1 MSTSFSLGVVI
12 GAAVS
17 GSFTSAMGTAQRTL
31 GKLTDTTSRLKTRQD
46 ALSRASE
53 RYGQIGSG
61 IADRLRSSYD
71 SVGDSLKRVEYQHTR
86 LLKWDAK
93 VNTMLLKRQQVMSE
107 LRGLVGG
114 VTAAGALAV
123 KATTTYAGEETLV
136 RSTSQGA
143 RNYDRAE
150 ERQLLAD
157 TRTAS
162 RESSQ
167 SVTELLKA
175 TDDLV
180 DAGWNRKEAAKLND
194 IIGKV
199 ATVYNMGTQDTA
211 KVADVLTHNLG
222 YDNDKGTR
230 HAFNLL
236 ADSGNRVGFEF
247 PDVAPAFGKLAES
260 FEKRG
265 ITGDEAITEIM
276 SSLGA
281 ARLTMRNKEDVVSG
295 LQGWMDTSDGRRMEH
310 RFDVMG
316 VDYVRSRADYM
327 KGGMSDFEASLRV
340 TQRYL
345 EEVGNGKFMSK
356 FTALNGNA
364 EAQGQL
370 IQSFGLGQIV
380 SSPEQIKFINAMS
393 KNWGAYENNK
403 QTIKNQGDPNYL
415 NMAYDQKADTLGVQ
429 GKQLKNE
436 LSILSSTFGEA
447 LAPVVRENIDLLKGW
462 LTTATDWVKNNQA
475 LVQHYARLAVTA
487 GKYFL
492 MVRGGWLISK
502 LVYSSTLG
510 WVFGLVRG
518 WWRGIS
524 TIVRLTHE
532 YRTLGKSSSML
543 FNLTMKA
550 GGGFKKLWGKM
561 RGLGP
566 LTSRLATGAG
576 RLGRALGGKLMLG
589 AVKAGGGLKSLWGK
603 MRGLGPLAS
612 RLATGAGR
620 LGRVLGGGLLRGLMV
635 AGRAILFIGRALMM
649 NPIGLLITGIAVAA
663 FLIYRYW
670 GPIKGF
676 FTRLWT
682 GIENIGTQIWSS
694 ITGFFTDR
702 WQDIQTA
709 FDGGLLGIG
718 ELIINWSPLG
728 LFTKAFSGVMKWFGI
743 DLPGNFT
750 DFGKNIIDGLTKG
763 IEDTWK
769 SAKDKFKK
777 FSNGLKN
784 IFTSENKI
792 QSPSRVFMGYGG
804 YIVEGLQLGLN
815 NTAWKAEQAAKG
827 LAAKIMP
834 DSLRS
839 PRIPAVPFIAD
850 IPRGATAGGGESSP
864 AIHLVYSP
872 SVHIKESMPG
882 TLTTDM
888 IKQALKENLP
898 ELERLLDEIMRR
910 KERRSFDA

>member
-1 MSTSFSLGVVI
+1 MSASFSLGVVI

-17 GSFTSAMGTAQRTL
+17 SSFSSAMGSTQRTL
-31 GKLTDTTSRLKTRQD
+31 NKLTDTTSRLKTRQD

-53 RYGQIGSG
+53 RYGQIGAG
-61 IADRLRSSYD
+61 VADRLRGSYD
-71 SVGDSLKRVEYQHTR
+71 SVGNSLQRLHLQQEK

-93 VNTMLLKRQQVMSE
+93 VNGMLLKRQQIMSE

-114 VTAAGALAV
+114 VTAAGALAL
-123 KATTTYAGEETLV
+123 KTTATYAGEETLV

-143 RNYDRAE
+143 RNYDRTE
-150 ERQLLAD
+150 ERKLLAD

-162 RESSQ
+162 KESSQ
-167 SVTELLKA
+167 SVIELLKA

-180 DAGWNRKEAAKLND
+180 DAGMNRQDAAKLSD

-211 KVADVLTHNLG
+211 KVVDVLTHNLG
-222 YDNDKGTR
+222 YDNDQGVR
-230 HAFNLL
+230 HALNLM
-236 ADSGNRVGFEF
+236 ADAGNHVGFEF
-247 PDVAPAFGKLAES
+247 PDVAGSFSDLAGS
-260 FEKRG
+260 FQQRG
-265 ITGDEAITEIM
+265 ITGDEAVTEIF
-276 SSLGA
+276 SALGT
-281 ARLTMRNKEDVVSG
+281 ARQTMRDKGKTVSA
-295 LQGWMDTSDGRRMEH
+295 LQGWMDTSDGRQMAK
-310 RFDVMG
+310 RFDIMG
-316 VDYVRSRADYM
+316 VDYARSRADYM
-327 KGGMSDFEASLRV
+327 KDGMSDFEAGIRV

-345 EEVGNGKFMSK
+345 KELQGGEFMKKFSALEGNSDAQNQLMQAFGMS
-356 FTALNGNA
+356 
-364 EAQGQL
+364 
-370 IQSFGLGQIV
+370 QIF
-380 SSPEQIKFINAMS
+380 SSPEQIKFINAM
-393 KNWGAYENNK
+393 NWSEYEKKK
-403 QTIKNQGDPNYL
+403 QTVKNQGDPNYL

-429 GKQLKNE
+429 GRQLKND

-447 LAPVVRENIDLLKGW
+447 LAPVVRENISLLKDW
-462 LTTATDWVKNNQA
+462 LSTATEWVKNNQP
-475 LVQHYARLAVTA
+475 LIQHYARLAVTA

-502 LVYSSTLG
+502 LVYNSTLG
-510 WVFGLVRG
+510 WLFGLVRG
-518 WWRGIS
+518 GWRGVA

-532 YRTLGKSSSML
+532 YRTLGKSSSLL

-550 GGGFKKLWGKM
+550 GGGFKK
-561 RGLGP
+561 
-566 LTSRLATGAG
+566 
-576 RLGRALGGKLMLG
+576 
-589 AVKAGGGLKSLWGK
+589 LWGK

-620 LGRVLGGGLLRGLMV
+620 LGRVLGGGLLRGLMA
-635 AGRAILFIGRALMM
+635 AGRAVLFIGRALLM

-663 FLIYRYW
+663 YLIYHYW
-670 GPIKGF
+670 EPIKGF

-718 ELIINWSPLG
+718 ELILNWSPLG
-728 LFTKAFSGVMKWFGI
+728 LFTQVFSEVMSWFGV
-743 DLPGNFT
+743 DLPKNFT
-750 DFGKNIIDGLTKG
+750 DFGKNIIDGLTDGIKNKWNSVKDTFKELTDGIKG
-763 IEDTWK
+763 
-769 SAKDKFKK
+769 F
-777 FSNGLKN
+777 
-784 IFTSENKI
+784 FTGEIRI
-792 QSPSRVFMGYGG
+792 QSPSRIFMGYGG
-804 YIVEGLQLGLN
+804 YIVEGLQLGIN

-872 SVHIKESMPG
+872 AVHIKEATPG
-882 TLTTDM
+882 TSTADM

-898 ELERLLDEIMRR
+898 ELERLLDEIIRR
-910 KERRSFDA
+910 KQRRSFDA

>member
-31 GKLTDTTSRLKTRQD
+31 SKLTDTTSRLKTRQD

-71 SVGDSLKRVEYQHTR
+71 SVGDSLKRVEYQQTR

-107 LRGLVGG
+107 LRGLIGG
-114 VTAAGALAV
+114 VTATGALAL
-123 KATTTYAGEETLV
+123 KATATYAGEETLV

-167 SVTELLKA
+167 SVIELLKA

-180 DAGWNRKEAAKLND
+180 DLSWDRKDAARLSD

-222 YDNDKGTR
+222 YDNDKGVR
-230 HAFNLL
+230 HALNLM
-236 ADSGNRVGFEF
+236 ADAGNRVGFEF
-247 PDVAPAFGKLAES
+247 PDVAGSFNQIAES
-260 FEKRG
+260 FQRRG
-265 ITGDEAITEIM
+265 ITGDEAVTEIF
-276 SSLGA
+276 SALGT
-281 ARLTMRNKEDVVSG
+281 ARQTMRDKGETVSA
-295 LQGWMDTSDGRRMEH
+295 LQGWMNTSDGRQMAK
-310 RFDVMG
+310 RFDLMG
-316 VDYVRSRADYM
+316 VDYARSRADYM
-327 KGGMSDFEASLRV
+327 KSGMSDFESGIRV

-345 EEVGNGKFMSK
+345 KELQGGEFMKKFS
-356 FTALNGNA
+356 ALEGDSD
-364 EAQGQL
+364 AQNQL
-370 IQSFGLGQIV
+370 LQAFGMGQIF
-380 SSPEQIKFINAMS
+380 SSPEQIKFINAI
-393 KNWGAYENNK
+393 NWSEYENKK
-403 QTIKNQGDPNYL
+403 QTIKNQADPNYL

-436 LSILSSTFGEA
+436 LGILSSTFGEA

-462 LTTATDWVKNNQA
+462 LSTATDWVKNNQA
-475 LVQHYARLAVTA
+475 QVQHYARLAVTA

-502 LVYSSTLG
+502 LVYNSTLG
-510 WVFGLVRG
+510 WLFGLVRG
-518 WWRGIS
+518 GLRGVA

-566 LTSRLATGAG
+566 L
-576 RLGRALGGKLMLG
+576 
-589 AVKAGGGLKSLWGK
+589 
-603 MRGLGPLAS
+603 AS

-620 LGRVLGGGLLRGLMV
+620 LGRVLGGGLLRGLMA
-635 AGRAILFIGRALMM
+635 AGRAVLFISRALLM

-663 FLIYRYW
+663 YLIYRYW

-702 WQDIQTA
+702 WQEIQTA

-728 LFTKAFSGVMKWFGI
+728 LFYKAFAGVLSWFDI
-743 DLPGNFT
+743 DLPKNFT

-763 IEDTWK
+763 IKDKWK
-769 SAKDKFKK
+769 SVKDTFKELTDGIK
-777 FSNGLKN
+777 GF
-784 IFTSENKI
+784 FTDETEI
-792 QSPSRVFMGYGG
+792 HSPSRVFMGYGG
-804 YIVEGLQLGLN
+804 YIVEGLQLGIN
-815 NTAWKAEQAAKG
+815 NTAWKAQQAAKG

-834 DSLRS
+834 DGLRS

-872 SVHIKESMPG
+872 AVHIKEATPG
-882 TLTTDM
+882 TLTTDL
-888 IKQALKENLP
+888 IKQALKESLP

-910 KERRSFDA
+910 KARRSFDA

>member
-17 GSFTSAMGTAQRTL
+17 GSFTSAMGTTQRTL
-31 GKLTDTTSRLKTRQD
+31 SKLTDTTSRLTSRQD

-53 RYGQIGSG
+53 RYGQISSG

-71 SVGDSLKRVEYQHTR
+71 SVGDSLKRVEYQQTR

-93 VNTMLLKRQQVMSE
+93 VNTMLLKRQQIMGE

-114 VTAAGALAV
+114 VTAAGALAY
-123 KATTTYAGEETLV
+123 KSTATYAGEEALV

-345 EEVGNGKFMSK
+345 EEVGNGQFMSK
-356 FTALNGNA
+356 FSALNGDA
-364 EAQGQL
+364 AAQQQL

-502 LVYSSTLG
+502 LVYNSTLG
-510 WVFGLVRG
+510 WLFGLVRG
-518 WWRGIS
+518 GWRGVA

-566 LTSRLATGAG
+566 L
-576 RLGRALGGKLMLG
+576 
-589 AVKAGGGLKSLWGK
+589 
-603 MRGLGPLAS
+603 AS

-620 LGRVLGGGLLRGLMV
+620 LGRVLGGGLLRGLMA
-635 AGRAILFIGRALMM
+635 AGRAVLFIGRALLM

-663 FLIYRYW
+663 YLIYRYW

-702 WQDIQTA
+702 WQEIQTA

-718 ELIINWSPLG
+718 ELILNWSPLG
-728 LFTKAFSGVMKWFGI
+728 LFTQVFSEVMSWFGV
-743 DLPGNFT
+743 DLPKNFT

-763 IEDTWK
+763 IKEKWK
-769 SAKDKFKK
+769 SVKDTFKDLTDGIK
-777 FSNGLKN
+777 GF
-784 IFTSENKI
+784 FTGEVRI

-804 YIVEGLQLGLN
+804 YIVEGLQLGIN

-834 DSLRS
+834 DGLRS

-872 SVHIKESMPG
+872 SVHIKEATPG
-882 TLTTDM
+882 TLTTDL

>member
-31 GKLTDTTSRLKTRQD
+31 SKLTDTTSRLKTRQD

-71 SVGDSLKRVEYQHTR
+71 SVGDSLKRVEYQQTR

-114 VTAAGALAV
+114 VTAAGALAL
-123 KATTTYAGEETLV
+123 KATATYAGEEAVL
-136 RSTSQGA
+136 RSTSQGS
-143 RNYDRAE
+143 RNYSRSDE
-150 ERQLLAD
+150 KQLLD
-157 TRTAS
+157 QMRVTS
-162 RESSQ
+162 RQ
-167 SVTELLKA
+167 TTQTVTDLLHGV
-175 TDDLV
+175 DDMV
-180 DAGWNRKEAAKLND
+180 DAGWNRKAAADLTD

-199 ATVYNMGTQDTA
+199 STVYNMGVQDTA
-211 KVADVLTHNLG
+211 KVADVLVHNLG
-222 YDNDKGTR
+222 YDTGDGTR
-230 HAFNLL
+230 QAFNLL

-260 FEKRG
+260 FQKRG

-295 LQGWMDTSDGRRMEH
+295 LQGWMDTSDGRKMEN
-310 RFDVMG
+310 RFDAMG

-345 EEVGNGKFMSK
+345 EEVGGGKFMNK

-380 SSPEQIKFINAMS
+380 TSPEQIKFINAMS

-403 QTIKNQGDPNYL
+403 RTIKNQGDPNYI
-415 NMAYDQKADTLGVQ
+415 NMAYDQKTDALGEQ

-475 LVQHYARLAVTA
+475 LVQHYAKLAVTA

-502 LVYSSTLG
+502 LVYNSTLG
-510 WVFGLVRG
+510 WLFGLVRG
-518 WWRGIS
+518 GWRGVA

-532 YRTLGKSSSML
+532 YRTLGKSTSTL

-550 GGGFKKLWGKM
+550 GGGFKM
-561 RGLGP
+561 
-566 LTSRLATGAG
+566 
-576 RLGRALGGKLMLG
+576 
-589 AVKAGGGLKSLWGK
+589 LWGK

-612 RLATGAGR
+612 RLATSAGR

-635 AGRAILFIGRALMM
+635 AGRAILFIGRALLM

-663 FLIYRYW
+663 YLIYRYW
-670 GPIKGF
+670 EPISGWFKA
-676 FTRLWT
+676 
-682 GIENIGTQIWSS
+682 
-694 ITGFFTDR
+694 R
-702 WQDIQTA
+702 WEEIKTA
-709 FDGGLLGIG
+709 FSGGIG
-718 ELIINWSPLG
+718 GVCELIINWSPLG
-728 LFTKAFSGVMKWFGI
+728 LFYKAFAGVLSWFDI
-743 DLPGNFT
+743 DLPKNFT

-763 IEDTWK
+763 I
-769 SAKDKFKK
+769 KDKWNSVKDTFKDLTDGIK
-777 FSNGLKN
+777 GF
-784 IFTSENKI
+784 FTDETEI
-792 QSPSRVFMGYGG
+792 HSPSRVFMGYGN
-804 YIVEGLQLGLN
+804 YLVEGLQLGIN
-815 NTAWKAEQAAKG
+815 NTAWKAQQAAKG
-827 LAAKIMP
+827 LADKVMP
-834 DSLRS
+834 GNQGFGI
-839 PRIPAVPFIAD
+839 PRIPSVPFIAD

-872 SVHIKESMPG
+872 AVHIKEATPG
-882 TLTTDM
+882 TLTTDL

>member
-1 MSTSFSLGVVI
+1 MSASFSLGVVI

-17 GSFTSAMGTAQRTL
+17 SSFSSAMGSTQRTL
-31 GKLTDTTSRLKTRQD
+31 NKLTDTTSRLKTRQD

-53 RYGQIGSG
+53 RYGQIGAG
-61 IADRLRSSYD
+61 VADRLRGSYD
-71 SVGDSLKRVEYQHTR
+71 SVGNSLQRLHLQQEK
-86 LLKWDAK
+86 LLKWDTK
-93 VNTMLLKRQQVMSE
+93 VNGMLLKRQQIVSE

-114 VTAAGALAV
+114 VTAAGALAL
-123 KATTTYAGEETLV
+123 KTTATYAGEETLV

-150 ERQLLAD
+150 ERKLLTD
-157 TRTAS
+157 TRAAS
-162 RESSQ
+162 KESSQ
-167 SVTELLKA
+167 SVIELLKA

-180 DAGWNRKEAAKLND
+180 DAGMNRQDAAKLSD

-211 KVADVLTHNLG
+211 KVVDVLTHNLG
-222 YDNDKGTR
+222 YDNDQGVR
-230 HAFNLL
+230 HALNLM
-236 ADSGNRVGFEF
+236 ADAGNHVGFEF
-247 PDVAPAFGKLAES
+247 PDVAGSFSDLAGS
-260 FEKRG
+260 FQQRG
-265 ITGDEAITEIM
+265 ITGDEAVTEIF
-276 SSLGA
+276 SALGT
-281 ARLTMRNKEDVVSG
+281 ARQTMRDKGKTVSA
-295 LQGWMDTSDGRRMEH
+295 LQGWMDTSDGRQMAK
-310 RFDVMG
+310 RFDIMG
-316 VDYVRSRADYM
+316 VDYARSRADYM
-327 KGGMSDFEASLRV
+327 KDGMSDFEAGIRV

-345 EEVGNGKFMSK
+345 KELQGGEFMKKFSALEGNSDAQNQLMQAFGMS
-356 FTALNGNA
+356 
-364 EAQGQL
+364 
-370 IQSFGLGQIV
+370 QIF
-380 SSPEQIKFINAMS
+380 SSPEQIKFINAM
-393 KNWGAYENNK
+393 NWSEYEKKK
-403 QTIKNQGDPNYL
+403 QTVKNQGDPNYL

-429 GKQLKNE
+429 GRQLKND

-447 LAPVVRENIDLLKGW
+447 LAPVVRENISLLKDW
-462 LTTATDWVKNNQA
+462 LSTATDWVKNNQP
-475 LVQHYARLAVTA
+475 LIQHYARLAVTA

-502 LVYSSTLG
+502 LAYNSTLG
-510 WVFGLVRG
+510 WLFGLIRG
-518 WWRGIS
+518 GWRGVA

-532 YRTLGKSSSML
+532 YRTLGKSSSLL

-550 GGGFKKLWGKM
+550 GGGFKK
-561 RGLGP
+561 
-566 LTSRLATGAG
+566 
-576 RLGRALGGKLMLG
+576 
-589 AVKAGGGLKSLWGK
+589 LWGK

-620 LGRVLGGGLLRGLMV
+620 LGRVLGGGLLRGLMA
-635 AGRAILFIGRALMM
+635 AGRAVLFIGRALLM

-663 FLIYRYW
+663 YLIYRYW
-670 GPIKGF
+670 EPIKGF

-718 ELIINWSPLG
+718 ELILNWSPLG
-728 LFTKAFSGVMKWFGI
+728 LFTQVFSEVMSWFGI
-743 DLPGNFT
+743 DLPKNFT
-750 DFGKNIIDGLTKG
+750 DFGKNIIDGLTDGIKNKWNSVKDTFKELTDDIKG
-763 IEDTWK
+763 
-769 SAKDKFKK
+769 F
-777 FSNGLKN
+777 
-784 IFTSENKI
+784 FTSETEI
-792 QSPSRVFMGYGG
+792 HSPSRVFMGYGG
-804 YIVEGLQLGLN
+804 YIVEGLQLGIN

-850 IPRGATAGGGESSP
+850 IPRGATAGAGVSSP

-872 SVHIKESMPG
+872 SVHIKEAMPG
-882 TLTTDM
+882 TSTADA

-898 ELERLLDEIMRR
+898 ELERLLDEIIRR
-910 KERRSFDA
+910 KQRRSFDA

>member
-31 GKLTDTTSRLKTRQD
+31 SKLTDTTSRLKTRQD

-71 SVGDSLKRVEYQHTR
+71 SVGDSLKRVEYQQIR

-107 LRGLVGG
+107 LRGIVGG

-123 KATTTYAGEETLV
+123 KATATYAGEESLV

-167 SVTELLKA
+167 SVIELLKA

-180 DAGWNRKEAAKLND
+180 DLSWDRKDAARLSD

-222 YDNDKGTR
+222 YDNDKGVR
-230 HAFNLL
+230 HALNLM
-236 ADSGNRVGFEF
+236 ADAGNRVGFEF
-247 PDVAPAFGKLAES
+247 PDVAGSFNQIAES
-260 FEKRG
+260 FQRRG
-265 ITGDEAITEIM
+265 ITGDEAVTEIF
-276 SSLGA
+276 SALGT
-281 ARLTMRNKEDVVSG
+281 ARQTMRDKGETVSA
-295 LQGWMDTSDGRRMEH
+295 LQGWMDTSDGRQMAK
-310 RFDVMG
+310 RFDLMG
-316 VDYVRSRADYM
+316 VDYARSRADYM
-327 KGGMSDFEASLRV
+327 KSGMSDFESGIRV

-345 EEVGNGKFMSK
+345 KELQGGEFMKKFS
-356 FTALNGNA
+356 ALEGDSD
-364 EAQGQL
+364 AQNQL
-370 IQSFGLGQIV
+370 LQAFGMGQIF
-380 SSPEQIKFINAMS
+380 SSPEQIKFINAM
-393 KNWGAYENNK
+393 NWSEYEKKK
-403 QTIKNQGDPNYL
+403 QTVKNQADPNYL

-475 LVQHYARLAVTA
+475 LVQHYARLSVTA

-492 MVRGGWLISK
+492 LVRGGWLISK
-502 LVYSSTLG
+502 LAYNSTLG
-510 WVFGLVRG
+510 WLFGLVRG
-518 WWRGIS
+518 GWRGVA

-566 LTSRLATGAG
+566 L
-576 RLGRALGGKLMLG
+576 
-589 AVKAGGGLKSLWGK
+589 
-603 MRGLGPLAS
+603 AS

-620 LGRVLGGGLLRGLMV
+620 LGRVLGGGLLRGLMA
-635 AGRAILFIGRALMM
+635 AGRAVLFIGRALMM

-663 FLIYRYW
+663 YLIYRYW

-702 WQDIQTA
+702 WQEIQTA

-718 ELIINWSPLG
+718 ELILNWSPLG
-728 LFTKAFSGVMKWFGI
+728 LFTQVFSEVMSWFGV
-743 DLPGNFT
+743 DLPKNFT

-763 IEDTWK
+763 I
-769 SAKDKFKK
+769 KDKWNSVKDTFKDLTDGIK
-777 FSNGLKN
+777 GF
-784 IFTSENKI
+784 FTGEVRI

-804 YIVEGLQLGLN
+804 YIVEGLQLGIN

-834 DSLRS
+834 DGLRS

-872 SVHIKESMPG
+872 AVHIKEATPG
-882 TLTTDM
+882 TLTTDL

>member
-1 MSTSFSLGVVI
+1 MSASFSLGVVI

-17 GSFTSAMGTAQRTL
+17 SSFSSVMGSTQRTL
-31 GKLTDTTSRLKTRQD
+31 NKLTDTTSRLKTRQD

-53 RYGQIGSG
+53 RYGQIGAG
-61 IADRLRSSYD
+61 VADRLRGSYD
-71 SVGDSLKRVEYQHTR
+71 SVGNSLQRLHLQQEK
-86 LLKWDAK
+86 LLKWDTK
-93 VNTMLLKRQQVMSE
+93 VNGMLLKRQQIMSE

-123 KATTTYAGEETLV
+123 KATATYAGEETLV

-150 ERQLLAD
+150 ERKLLAD
-157 TRTAS
+157 TRRAS
-162 RESSQ
+162 KESSQ
-167 SVTELLKA
+167 SVVDLLKA

-180 DAGWNRKEAAKLND
+180 DLSWNRQDAARLSD

-222 YDNDKGTR
+222 YDNDKGVR
-230 HAFNLL
+230 HALNLM
-236 ADSGNRVGFEF
+236 ADAGNRVGFEF
-247 PDVAPAFGKLAES
+247 PDVAGSFGDIAGS
-260 FEKRG
+260 FQQRG
-265 ITGDEAITEIM
+265 ITGDEAVSEIF
-276 SSLGA
+276 SALGT
-281 ARLTMRNKEDVVSG
+281 ARQTMRDKGKTVSA
-295 LQGWMDTSDGRRMEH
+295 LQGWMNTSDGRQMTK
-310 RFDVMG
+310 RFDIMG
-316 VDYVRSRADYM
+316 VDYARSRADYM
-327 KGGMSDFEASLRV
+327 KSGMSDFEAGIRV

-345 EEVGNGKFMSK
+345 KELQGGEFMKKFSALEGNSD
-356 FTALNGNA
+356 
-364 EAQGQL
+364 AQNQL
-370 IQSFGLGQIV
+370 IQAYGMSQIF
-380 SSPEQIKFINAMS
+380 SSPEQIKFINAM
-393 KNWGAYENNK
+393 NWSEYEKNK

-429 GKQLKNE
+429 GKQLKND

-462 LTTATDWVKNNQA
+462 LSTATDWVENNQA

-502 LVYSSTLG
+502 LVYNSTLG
-510 WVFGLVRG
+510 WLFGLVRG
-518 WWRGIS
+518 GWRGVA

-532 YRTLGKSSSML
+532 YRTLGKSSSVL

-561 RGLGP
+561 RGMGP
-566 LTSRLATGAG
+566 
-576 RLGRALGGKLMLG
+576 
-589 AVKAGGGLKSLWGK
+589 WF
-603 MRGLGPLAS
+603 S

-620 LGRVLGGGLLRGLMV
+620 LGRVLGGGLLRGLMA
-635 AGRAILFIGRALMM
+635 AGRAVLFIGRALML
-649 NPIGLLITGIAVAA
+649 NPIGLLITGVAIAAY
-663 FLIYRYW
+663 LIYRYW
-670 GPIKGF
+670 DPISNWFKS
-676 FTRLWT
+676 LWS
-682 GIENIGTQIWSS
+682 E
-694 ITGFFTDR
+694 
-702 WQDIQTA
+702 IQTA
-709 FDGGLLGIG
+709 FDGGIVGIS

-728 LFTKAFSGVMKWFGI
+728 LFYKAFAGVLSWFDI
-743 DLPGNFT
+743 ELPKNFT

-763 IEDTWK
+763 I
-769 SAKDKFKK
+769 KDKWNAVKDTFKNLTDGIK
-777 FSNGLKN
+777 GF
-784 IFTSENKI
+784 FTDETEI
-792 QSPSRVFMGYGG
+792 HSPSRVFMGYGG
-804 YIVEGLQLGLN
+804 YIVEGLQLGIR
-815 NTAWKAEQAAKG
+815 NTAWKAEQAAKH
-827 LAAKIMP
+827 LAARVMP
-834 DSLRS
+834 GNQGFGI

-872 SVHIKESMPG
+872 AVHIKDATPG

-898 ELERLLDEIMRR
+898 ELERLLDEIIRR
-910 KERRSFDA
+910 KQRRSFDA

>member
-31 GKLTDTTSRLKTRQD
+31 SKLTDTTSRLKTRQD

-71 SVGDSLKRVEYQHTR
+71 SVGDSLKRVEYQQTR

-107 LRGLVGG
+107 LRGIVGG

-123 KATTTYAGEETLV
+123 KATATYAGEETLV

-167 SVTELLKA
+167 SVIELLKA

-180 DAGWNRKEAAKLND
+180 DLSWDRKDAARLSD

-222 YDNDKGTR
+222 YDNDKGVR
-230 HAFNLL
+230 HALNLM
-236 ADSGNRVGFEF
+236 ADAGNRVGFEF
-247 PDVAPAFGKLAES
+247 PDVAGSFNQIAES
-260 FEKRG
+260 FQRRG
-265 ITGDEAITEIM
+265 ITGDEAVTEIF
-276 SSLGA
+276 SALGT
-281 ARLTMRNKEDVVSG
+281 ARQTMRDKGETVSA
-295 LQGWMDTSDGRRMEH
+295 LQGWMNTSDGRQMAK
-310 RFDVMG
+310 RFDIMG
-316 VDYVRSRADYM
+316 VDYARSRADYM
-327 KGGMSDFEASLRV
+327 KGGMSDFEAGIRV

-345 EEVGNGKFMSK
+345 KELQGGEFMKKFS
-356 FTALNGNA
+356 ALEGDSD
-364 EAQGQL
+364 AQNQL
-370 IQSFGLGQIV
+370 LQAFGMGQIF
-380 SSPEQIKFINAMS
+380 SSPEQIKFINAM
-393 KNWGAYENNK
+393 NWSEYENKK
-403 QTIKNQGDPNYL
+403 QTIKNQADPNYL

-502 LVYSSTLG
+502 LVYNSTLG
-510 WVFGLVRG
+510 WLFSLVRG
-518 WWRGIS
+518 GWRGVA

-566 LTSRLATGAG
+566 L
-576 RLGRALGGKLMLG
+576 
-589 AVKAGGGLKSLWGK
+589 
-603 MRGLGPLAS
+603 AS

-620 LGRVLGGGLLRGLMV
+620 LGRVLGGGLLRGLMA
-635 AGRAILFIGRALMM
+635 AGRAVLFIGRALLM

-663 FLIYRYW
+663 YLIYRYW
-670 GPIKGF
+670 EPIKGF

-702 WQDIQTA
+702 WQEIQTA

-718 ELIINWSPLG
+718 ELILNWSPLG
-728 LFTKAFSGVMKWFGI
+728 LFTQVFSEVMSWFGV
-743 DLPGNFT
+743 DLPKNFT

-763 IEDTWK
+763 IKDKWK
-769 SAKDKFKK
+769 SVKDTFKDLTD
-777 FSNGLKN
+777 GIKN
-784 IFTSENKI
+784 FFTGETEI
-792 QSPSRVFMGYGG
+792 HSPSRVFMGYGG
-804 YIVEGLQLGLN
+804 YIVEGLQLGIN
-815 NTAWKAEQAAKG
+815 NTAWKAQQAAKG

-834 DSLRS
+834 DELRS

-872 SVHIKESMPG
+872 AVHIKEATPG
-882 TLTTDM
+882 TLTTDL

>member
-31 GKLTDTTSRLKTRQD
+31 SKLTDTTSRLKTRQD

-61 IADRLRSSYD
+61 IADRLRGSYEA
-71 SVGDSLKRVEYQHTR
+71 VGDSLKRVEYQQTR

-114 VTAAGALAV
+114 VTAAGALAL
-123 KATTTYAGEETLV
+123 KATATYAGEETLV

-167 SVTELLKA
+167 SVIELLKA

-180 DAGWNRKEAAKLND
+180 DLSWDRKDAARLSD

-222 YDNDKGTR
+222 YDNDKGVR
-230 HAFNLL
+230 HALNLM
-236 ADSGNRVGFEF
+236 ADAGNRVGFEF
-247 PDVAPAFGKLAES
+247 PDVAGSFNQIAES
-260 FEKRG
+260 FQRRG
-265 ITGDEAITEIM
+265 ITGDEAVTEIF
-276 SSLGA
+276 SALGT
-281 ARLTMRNKEDVVSG
+281 ARQTMRDKGETVSA
-295 LQGWMDTSDGRRMEH
+295 LQGWMNTSDGRQMAK
-310 RFDVMG
+310 RFDIMG
-316 VDYVRSRADYM
+316 VDYARSRADYM
-327 KGGMSDFEASLRV
+327 KGGMSDFEAGIRV

-345 EEVGNGKFMSK
+345 KELQGGEFMKKFS
-356 FTALNGNA
+356 ALEGDSD
-364 EAQGQL
+364 AQNQL
-370 IQSFGLGQIV
+370 MQAFGMGQIF
-380 SSPEQIKFINAMS
+380 SSPEQIKFINAM
-393 KNWGAYENNK
+393 NWSEYEKKK
-403 QTIKNQGDPNYL
+403 QTVKNQADPNYL

-475 LVQHYARLAVTA
+475 LVQHYARLSVTA

-492 MVRGGWLISK
+492 LVRGGWLISK
-502 LVYSSTLG
+502 LAYNSTLG
-510 WVFGLVRG
+510 WLFGLVRG
-518 WWRGIS
+518 GWRGVA

-566 LTSRLATGAG
+566 L
-576 RLGRALGGKLMLG
+576 
-589 AVKAGGGLKSLWGK
+589 
-603 MRGLGPLAS
+603 AS

-620 LGRVLGGGLLRGLMV
+620 LGRVLGGGLLRGLMA
-635 AGRAILFIGRALMM
+635 AGRAVLFIGRALLM

-663 FLIYRYW
+663 YLIYRYW

-702 WQDIQTA
+702 WQEIQTA

-728 LFTKAFSGVMKWFGI
+728 LFTQVFSEVMSWFGV
-743 DLPGNFT
+743 DLPKNFT

-763 IEDTWK
+763 IKDKWK
-769 SAKDKFKK
+769 SVKDTFKDLTDGIK
-777 FSNGLKN
+777 GF
-784 IFTSENKI
+784 FTGEVRI

-804 YIVEGLQLGLN
+804 YIVEGLQLGIN

-872 SVHIKESMPG
+872 AVHIKEATPG
-882 TLTTDM
+882 TLTTDL

-910 KERRSFDA
+910 KARRSFDA

>member
-31 GKLTDTTSRLKTRQD
+31 SKLTDTTSRLKTRQD

-71 SVGDSLKRVEYQHTR
+71 SVGDSLKRVEYQQTR

-107 LRGLVGG
+107 LRGIVGG

-123 KATTTYAGEETLV
+123 KATATYAGEEALV

-167 SVTELLKA
+167 SVIELLKA

-180 DAGWNRKEAAKLND
+180 DLSWNRKDAAKLND

-211 KVADVLTHNLG
+211 KVADVLVHNLG
-222 YDNDKGTR
+222 YDNDKGVR
-230 HAFNLL
+230 HALNLM
-236 ADSGNRVGFEF
+236 ADAGNRVGFEF
-247 PDVAPAFGKLAES
+247 PDVAGSFNQIAES
-260 FEKRG
+260 FQRRG
-265 ITGDEAITEIM
+265 ITGDEAVTEIF
-276 SSLGA
+276 SALGT
-281 ARLTMRNKEDVVSG
+281 ARQTMRDKGETVSA
-295 LQGWMDTSDGRRMEH
+295 LQGWMNTSDGRQMAK
-310 RFDVMG
+310 RFDIMG
-316 VDYVRSRADYM
+316 VDYARSRADYM
-327 KGGMSDFEASLRV
+327 KGGMSDFEAGIRV

-345 EEVGNGKFMSK
+345 KELQGGEFMKKFS
-356 FTALNGNA
+356 ALEGDSD
-364 EAQGQL
+364 AQNQL
-370 IQSFGLGQIV
+370 MQAFGMGQIF
-380 SSPEQIKFINAMS
+380 SSPEQIKFINAM
-393 KNWGAYENNK
+393 NWSEYEKKK
-403 QTIKNQGDPNYL
+403 QTVKNQADPNYL

-462 LTTATDWVKNNQA
+462 LSTATDWVKNNQA

-502 LVYSSTLG
+502 LAYNSTLG
-510 WVFGLVRG
+510 WLFGLVRG
-518 WWRGIS
+518 GLRGVA

-566 LTSRLATGAG
+566 L
-576 RLGRALGGKLMLG
+576 
-589 AVKAGGGLKSLWGK
+589 
-603 MRGLGPLAS
+603 AS

-620 LGRVLGGGLLRGLMV
+620 LGRVLGGGLLRGLMA
-635 AGRAILFIGRALMM
+635 AGRAVLFIGRALLM

-663 FLIYRYW
+663 YLIYRYW

-702 WQDIQTA
+702 WQEIQTA

-718 ELIINWSPLG
+718 ELILNWSPLG
-728 LFTKAFSGVMKWFGI
+728 LFTQVFSEVMSWFGI

-763 IEDTWK
+763 IKDKWK
-769 SAKDKFKK
+769 SVKDTFKDLTDDIK
-777 FSNGLKN
+777 GF
-784 IFTSENKI
+784 FTGEVRI

-804 YIVEGLQLGLN
+804 YIVEGLQLGIN

-834 DSLRS
+834 DGLRS

-872 SVHIKESMPG
+872 SVHIKEATSG

-910 KERRSFDA
+910 KARRSFEA

>member
-31 GKLTDTTSRLKTRQD
+31 SKLTDTTSRLKTRQD

-61 IADRLRSSYD
+61 IADRLRSSYEA
-71 SVGDSLKRVEYQHTR
+71 VGDSLKRVEYQQTR

-107 LRGLVGG
+107 LRGIVGG

-123 KATTTYAGEETLV
+123 KATATYAGEESLV

-167 SVTELLKA
+167 SVVELLKA

-345 EEVGNGKFMSK
+345 EEVGNGQFMSK
-356 FTALNGNA
+356 FSALNGDA
-364 EAQGQL
+364 AAQQQL

-403 QTIKNQGDPNYL
+403 KTIKNQADPNYL

-502 LVYSSTLG
+502 LVYNSTLG
-510 WVFGLVRG
+510 WLFGLVRG
-518 WWRGIS
+518 GWRGVA

-532 YRTLGKSSSML
+532 YRTLGKSTSTL

-550 GGGFKKLWGKM
+550 GGGFKM
-561 RGLGP
+561 
-566 LTSRLATGAG
+566 
-576 RLGRALGGKLMLG
+576 
-589 AVKAGGGLKSLWGK
+589 LWGK

-620 LGRVLGGGLLRGLMV
+620 LGRVLGGGLLRGLMA
-635 AGRAILFIGRALMM
+635 AGRAVLFIGRALLM

-663 FLIYRYW
+663 YLIYRYW
-670 GPIKGF
+670 EPIKGF

-702 WQDIQTA
+702 WQEIQTA

-804 YIVEGLQLGLN
+804 YIVEGLQLGIN
-815 NTAWKAEQAAKG
+815 NTAWKAQQAAKG

-872 SVHIKESMPG
+872 AVHIKEATPG
-882 TLTTDM
+882 TLTTDL

>member
-31 GKLTDTTSRLKTRQD
+31 SKLTDTTSRLKTRQD

-71 SVGDSLKRVEYQHTR
+71 SVGDSLKRVEYQQTR

-107 LRGLVGG
+107 LRGIVGG

-123 KATTTYAGEETLV
+123 KATATYAGEESLV

-167 SVTELLKA
+167 SVVELLKA

-345 EEVGNGKFMSK
+345 EEVGNGQFMSK
-356 FTALNGNA
+356 FSALNGDA
-364 EAQGQL
+364 AAQQQL

-403 QTIKNQGDPNYL
+403 KTIKNQADPNYL

-502 LVYSSTLG
+502 LAYNSTLG
-510 WVFGLVRG
+510 WLFGLVRG
-518 WWRGIS
+518 GLRGVA

-543 FNLTMKA
+543 FNLTMRT
-550 GGGFKKLWGKM
+550 GRGFKSLWGKM

-576 RLGRALGGKLMLG
+576 RLGR
-589 AVKAGGGLKSLWGK
+589 
-603 MRGLGPLAS
+603 
-612 RLATGAGR
+612 
-620 LGRVLGGGLLRGLMV
+620 VLGGGLLRGLMA
-635 AGRAILFIGRALMM
+635 AGRAVLFIGRALLM

-663 FLIYRYW
+663 YLIYRYW
-670 GPIKGF
+670 EPIKGF

-702 WQDIQTA
+702 WQEIQTA

-804 YIVEGLQLGLN
+804 YIVEGLQLGIN
-815 NTAWKAEQAAKG
+815 NTAWKAQQAAKG

-834 DSLRS
+834 DGLRS

-850 IPRGATAGGGESSP
+850 IPRGAAAGGGESSP

-872 SVHIKESMPG
+872 SVHIKEATPG

-910 KERRSFDA
+910 KARRSFDA

>member
-31 GKLTDTTSRLKTRQD
+31 SKLTDTTSRLKTRQD

-71 SVGDSLKRVEYQHTR
+71 SVGDSLKRVEYQQTR

-107 LRGLVGG
+107 LRGIVGG
-114 VTAAGALAV
+114 VTAASALAL
-123 KATTTYAGEETLV
+123 KATATYAGEEAVL
-136 RSTSQGA
+136 RSTSQGS
-143 RNYDRAE
+143 RNYSRSDE
-150 ERQLLAD
+150 KQLLD
-157 TRTAS
+157 QMRVTS
-162 RESSQ
+162 RQ
-167 SVTELLKA
+167 TTQTVTDLLHGV
-175 TDDLV
+175 DDMV
-180 DAGWNRKEAAKLND
+180 DAGWNRKAAADLTD

-199 ATVYNMGTQDTA
+199 STVYNMGVQDTA
-211 KVADVLTHNLG
+211 KVADVLVHNLG
-222 YDNDKGTR
+222 YDTGDGTR
-230 HAFNLL
+230 QAFNLL

-260 FEKRG
+260 FQKRG

-295 LQGWMDTSDGRRMEH
+295 LQGWMDTSDGRKMEN
-310 RFDVMG
+310 RFDAMG

-345 EEVGNGKFMSK
+345 EEVGGGKFMNK

-380 SSPEQIKFINAMS
+380 TSPEQIKFINAMS

-403 QTIKNQGDPNYL
+403 KTIKNQGDPNYI
-415 NMAYDQKADTLGVQ
+415 NMAYDQKTDALGEQ

-475 LVQHYARLAVTA
+475 LVQHYARLSVTA

-492 MVRGGWLISK
+492 LVRGGWLISK
-502 LVYSSTLG
+502 LAYNSTLG
-510 WVFGLVRG
+510 WLFGLVRG
-518 WWRGIS
+518 GLRGVA
-524 TIVRLTHE
+524 TIARLTHE

-566 LTSRLATGAG
+566 LVSRLATGAG
-576 RLGRALGGKLMLG
+576 RLA
-589 AVKAGGGLKSLWGK
+589 
-603 MRGLGPLAS
+603 
-612 RLATGAGR
+612 
-620 LGRVLGGGLLRGLMV
+620 RVLGGGLLRGLMV

-649 NPIGLLITGIAVAA
+649 NPIGLLITGIAIAA
-663 FLIYRYW
+663 YLIYRYW
-670 GPIKGF
+670 EPISGWFKA
-676 FTRLWT
+676 
-682 GIENIGTQIWSS
+682 
-694 ITGFFTDR
+694 R
-702 WQDIQTA
+702 WEEIKTA
-709 FDGGLLGIG
+709 FSGGIG
-718 ELIINWSPLG
+718 GVCELIINWSPLG
-728 LFTKAFSGVMKWFGI
+728 LFYKAFAGVLSWFDI
-743 DLPGNFT
+743 DLPKNFT

-763 IEDTWK
+763 IKDKWK
-769 SAKDKFKK
+769 SVKDTFKDLTDGIK
-777 FSNGLKN
+777 GF
-784 IFTSENKI
+784 FTDETEI
-792 QSPSRVFMGYGG
+792 HSPSRVFMGYGG
-804 YIVEGLQLGLN
+804 YIVEGLQLGIN

-872 SVHIKESMPG
+872 AVHIKEATPG
-882 TLTTDM
+882 TLTTDL

>member
-1 MSTSFSLGVVI
+1 MSASFSLGVVI

-17 GSFTSAMGTAQRTL
+17 SSFSSAMGSTQRTL
-31 GKLTDTTSRLKTRQD
+31 NKLTDTTSRLKTRQD

-53 RYGQIGSG
+53 RYGQIGAG
-61 IADRLRSSYD
+61 VADRLRGSYD
-71 SVGDSLKRVEYQHTR
+71 SVGNSMQRLHLQQEK

-93 VNTMLLKRQQVMSE
+93 VNGMLLKRQQIVSE

-114 VTAAGALAV
+114 VTAAGALAL
-123 KATTTYAGEETLV
+123 KTTATYAGEETLV

-143 RNYDRAE
+143 RNYDRTE
-150 ERQLLAD
+150 ERKLLAD

-162 RESSQ
+162 KESSQ
-167 SVTELLKA
+167 SVIELLKA

-180 DAGWNRKEAAKLND
+180 DAGMNRQDAAKLSD

-211 KVADVLTHNLG
+211 KVVDVLTHNLG
-222 YDNDKGTR
+222 YDNDQGVR
-230 HAFNLL
+230 HALNLM
-236 ADSGNRVGFEF
+236 ADAGNHVGFEF
-247 PDVAPAFGKLAES
+247 PDVAGSFSDLAGS
-260 FEKRG
+260 FQQRG
-265 ITGDEAITEIM
+265 ITGDEAVTEIF
-276 SSLGA
+276 SALGT
-281 ARLTMRNKEDVVSG
+281 ARQTMRDKGKTVSA
-295 LQGWMDTSDGRRMEH
+295 LQGWMDTSDGRQMAK
-310 RFDVMG
+310 RFDIMG
-316 VDYVRSRADYM
+316 VDYARSRADYM
-327 KGGMSDFEASLRV
+327 KDGMSDFEAGIRV

-345 EEVGNGKFMSK
+345 KELQGGEFMKKFSALEGNSDAQNQLMQAFGMS
-356 FTALNGNA
+356 
-364 EAQGQL
+364 
-370 IQSFGLGQIV
+370 QIF
-380 SSPEQIKFINAMS
+380 SSPEQIKFINAM
-393 KNWGAYENNK
+393 NWSEYEKKK
-403 QTIKNQGDPNYL
+403 QTVKNQGDPNYL

-429 GKQLKNE
+429 GRQLKND

-447 LAPVVRENIDLLKGW
+447 LAPVVRENISLLKDW
-462 LTTATDWVKNNQA
+462 LSTATEWVKNNQP
-475 LVQHYARLAVTA
+475 LIQHYARLAVTA

-502 LVYSSTLG
+502 LAYNSTLG
-510 WVFGLVRG
+510 WLFGLIRG
-518 WWRGIS
+518 GWRGVA

-532 YRTLGKSSSML
+532 YRTLGKSSSLL

-550 GGGFKKLWGKM
+550 GGGFKK
-561 RGLGP
+561 
-566 LTSRLATGAG
+566 
-576 RLGRALGGKLMLG
+576 
-589 AVKAGGGLKSLWGK
+589 LWGK

-620 LGRVLGGGLLRGLMV
+620 LGRVLGGGLLRGLMA
-635 AGRAILFIGRALMM
+635 AGRAVLFIGRALLM

-663 FLIYRYW
+663 YLIYRYW
-670 GPIKGF
+670 EPIKGF

-718 ELIINWSPLG
+718 ELILNWSPLG
-728 LFTKAFSGVMKWFGI
+728 LFTQVFSEVMSWFGI
-743 DLPGNFT
+743 DLPKNFT
-750 DFGKNIIDGLTKG
+750 DFGKNIIDGLTDGIKNKWNAVKDTFKELTDGIKG
-763 IEDTWK
+763 
-769 SAKDKFKK
+769 F
-777 FSNGLKN
+777 
-784 IFTSENKI
+784 FTGEIRI

-804 YIVEGLQLGLN
+804 YIVEGLQLGIN

-850 IPRGATAGGGESSP
+850 IPRGATAGAGEPSP

-872 SVHIKESMPG
+872 SVHIKEATPG
-882 TLTTDM
+882 TLTTDA

-898 ELERLLDEIMRR
+898 ELERLLDEIIRR
-910 KERRSFDA
+910 KQRRSFDA

>member
-31 GKLTDTTSRLKTRQD
+31 SKLTDTTSRLKTRQD

-71 SVGDSLKRVEYQHTR
+71 SVGDSLKRVEYQQTR

-114 VTAAGALAV
+114 VTAAGALAY
-123 KATTTYAGEETLV
+123 KSTATYAGEEAVL
-136 RSTSQGA
+136 RSTSQGS
-143 RNYDRAE
+143 RNYSRSDE
-150 ERQLLAD
+150 KQLLD
-157 TRTAS
+157 QMRVTS
-162 RESSQ
+162 RQ
-167 SVTELLKA
+167 TTQTVTDLLHGV
-175 TDDLV
+175 DDMV
-180 DAGWNRKEAAKLND
+180 DAGWNRKAAADLTD

-199 ATVYNMGTQDTA
+199 STVYNMGVQDTA
-211 KVADVLTHNLG
+211 KVADVLVHNLG
-222 YDNDKGTR
+222 YDTGDGTR
-230 HAFNLL
+230 QAFNLL

-247 PDVAPAFGKLAES
+247 PDMAPAFGKLAES
-260 FEKRG
+260 FQKRG

-295 LQGWMDTSDGRRMEH
+295 LQGWMDTSDGRKMEN
-310 RFDVMG
+310 RFDAMG

-345 EEVGNGKFMSK
+345 EEVGGGKFMNK

-380 SSPEQIKFINAMS
+380 TSPEQIKFINAMS

-403 QTIKNQGDPNYL
+403 KTIKNQGDPNYI
-415 NMAYDQKADTLGVQ
+415 NMAYDQKTDALGEQ

-475 LVQHYARLAVTA
+475 LVQHYARLSVTA

-492 MVRGGWLISK
+492 LVRGGWLISK
-502 LVYSSTLG
+502 LAYNSTLG
-510 WVFGLVRG
+510 WLFGLVRG
-518 WWRGIS
+518 GLRGVA
-524 TIVRLTHE
+524 TIARLTHE

-566 LTSRLATGAG
+566 LVSRLATGAG
-576 RLGRALGGKLMLG
+576 RLA
-589 AVKAGGGLKSLWGK
+589 
-603 MRGLGPLAS
+603 
-612 RLATGAGR
+612 
-620 LGRVLGGGLLRGLMV
+620 RVLGGGLLRGLMV

-649 NPIGLLITGIAVAA
+649 NPIGLLITGIAIAA
-663 FLIYRYW
+663 YLIYRYW
-670 GPIKGF
+670 EPISGWFKA
-676 FTRLWT
+676 
-682 GIENIGTQIWSS
+682 
-694 ITGFFTDR
+694 R
-702 WQDIQTA
+702 WEEIKTA
-709 FDGGLLGIG
+709 FSGGIG
-718 ELIINWSPLG
+718 GVCELIINWSPLG
-728 LFTKAFSGVMKWFGI
+728 LFYKAFAGVLSWFDI
-743 DLPGNFT
+743 DLPKNFT

-763 IEDTWK
+763 IKDKWK
-769 SAKDKFKK
+769 SVKDTFKDLTDGIK
-777 FSNGLKN
+777 GF
-784 IFTSENKI
+784 FTDETEI
-792 QSPSRVFMGYGG
+792 HSPSRVFMGYGG
-804 YIVEGLQLGLN
+804 YIVEGLQLGIN

-872 SVHIKESMPG
+872 AVHIKEATPG
-882 TLTTDM
+882 TLTTDL

-898 ELERLLDEIMRR
+898 ELERLLDEIIRR

>member
-31 GKLTDTTSRLKTRQD
+31 SKLTDTTSRLKTRQD

-93 VNTMLLKRQQVMSE
+93 VNTMLLKRQQMMSE
-107 LRGLVGG
+107 LRGIVGG
-114 VTAAGALAV
+114 VTAAGALTL
-123 KATTTYAGEETLV
+123 KATATYAGEEAVL
-136 RSTSQGA
+136 RSTSQGS
-143 RNYDRAE
+143 RNYSRSDE
-150 ERQLLAD
+150 KQLLD
-157 TRTAS
+157 QMRVTS
-162 RESSQ
+162 RQ
-167 SVTELLKA
+167 TTQTVTDLLHGV
-175 TDDLV
+175 DDMV
-180 DAGWNRKEAAKLND
+180 DAGWNRKAAADLTD

-199 ATVYNMGTQDTA
+199 STVYNMGVQDTA
-211 KVADVLTHNLG
+211 KVADVLVHNLG
-222 YDNDKGTR
+222 YDTGDGTR
-230 HAFNLL
+230 QAFNLL

-260 FEKRG
+260 FQKRG

-295 LQGWMDTSDGRRMEH
+295 LQGWMDTSDGRKMEN
-310 RFDVMG
+310 RFDAMG

-345 EEVGNGKFMSK
+345 EEVGGGKFMNK

-403 QTIKNQGDPNYL
+403 QTIKNQGDPNYI
-415 NMAYDQKADTLGVQ
+415 NMAYDQKTDALGEQ

-502 LVYSSTLG
+502 LAYNSTLG
-510 WVFGLVRG
+510 WLFGLVRG
-518 WWRGIS
+518 GLRGVA

-543 FNLTMKA
+543 FNLTMRT
-550 GGGFKKLWGKM
+550 GRGFKM
-561 RGLGP
+561 
-566 LTSRLATGAG
+566 
-576 RLGRALGGKLMLG
+576 
-589 AVKAGGGLKSLWGK
+589 LWGK

-620 LGRVLGGGLLRGLMV
+620 LGRVLGGGLLRGLMA
-635 AGRAILFIGRALMM
+635 AGRAVLFIGRALLM

-663 FLIYRYW
+663 YLIYRYW

-702 WQDIQTA
+702 WQEIQTA

-777 FSNGLKN
+777 FSNSLKN

-804 YIVEGLQLGLN
+804 YIVEGLQLGIN
-815 NTAWKAEQAAKG
+815 NTAWKAQQAAKG

-834 DSLRS
+834 DGLRS

-872 SVHIKESMPG
+872 SVHIKEATPG
-882 TLTTDM
+882 TLTTDL

-910 KERRSFDA
+910 KARRSFDA

>member
-71 SVGDSLKRVEYQHTR
+71 SVGDSLKRVEYQQTR

-180 DAGWNRKEAAKLND
+180 DLSWDRKDAARLSD

-222 YDNDKGTR
+222 YDNDKGVR
-230 HAFNLL
+230 HALNLM
-236 ADSGNRVGFEF
+236 ADAGNRVGFEF
-247 PDVAPAFGKLAES
+247 PDVAGSFNQIAES
-260 FEKRG
+260 FQRRG
-265 ITGDEAITEIM
+265 ITGDEAVTEIF
-276 SSLGA
+276 SALGT
-281 ARLTMRNKEDVVSG
+281 ARQTMRDKGETVSA
-295 LQGWMDTSDGRRMEH
+295 LQGWMDTSDGRQMTK
-310 RFDVMG
+310 RFDLMG
-316 VDYVRSRADYM
+316 VDYARSRADYM
-327 KGGMSDFEASLRV
+327 KSGMSDFESGIRV

-345 EEVGNGKFMSK
+345 KELQGGEFMKKFS
-356 FTALNGNA
+356 ALEGDSD
-364 EAQGQL
+364 AQNQL
-370 IQSFGLGQIV
+370 LQAFGMGQIF
-380 SSPEQIKFINAMS
+380 SSPEQIKFINAM
-393 KNWGAYENNK
+393 NWSEYENKK
-403 QTIKNQGDPNYL
+403 QTIKNQADPNYL

-502 LVYSSTLG
+502 LVYNSTLG
-510 WVFGLVRG
+510 WLFGLVRG
-518 WWRGIS
+518 GWRGVA

-543 FNLTMKA
+543 FNLTMRT
-550 GGGFKKLWGKM
+550 GRGF
-561 RGLGP
+561 
-566 LTSRLATGAG
+566 
-576 RLGRALGGKLMLG
+576 
-589 AVKAGGGLKSLWGK
+589 KSLWGK

-649 NPIGLLITGIAVAA
+649 NPIGLLITGIAIAA
-663 FLIYRYW
+663 YLIYRYW
-670 GPIKGF
+670 EPISGWFKA
-676 FTRLWT
+676 
-682 GIENIGTQIWSS
+682 
-694 ITGFFTDR
+694 R
-702 WQDIQTA
+702 WEEIKTA
-709 FDGGLLGIG
+709 FSGGIG
-718 ELIINWSPLG
+718 GVCELIINWSPLG
-728 LFTKAFSGVMKWFGI
+728 LFYKAFAGVLSWFDI
-743 DLPGNFT
+743 DLPKNFT

-763 IEDTWK
+763 IKDKWK
-769 SAKDKFKK
+769 SVKDTFKELTDGIK
-777 FSNGLKN
+777 GF
-784 IFTSENKI
+784 FTDETEI
-792 QSPSRVFMGYGG
+792 HSPSRVFMGYGG
-804 YIVEGLQLGLN
+804 YIVEGLQLGIN
-815 NTAWKAEQAAKG
+815 NTAWKAQQAAKG

-834 DSLRS
+834 DGLRS

-872 SVHIKESMPG
+872 AVHIKEATPG

-910 KERRSFDA
+910 KARRSFDA

>member
-1 MSTSFSLGVVI
+1 MSASFSLGVVI

-17 GSFTSAMGTAQRTL
+17 SSFSSAMGSTQRTL
-31 GKLTDTTSRLKTRQD
+31 NKLTDTTSRLKTRQD

-53 RYGQIGSG
+53 RYGQIGAG
-61 IADRLRSSYD
+61 VADRLRGSYD
-71 SVGDSLKRVEYQHTR
+71 SVGNSLQRLHLQQEK
-86 LLKWDAK
+86 LLKWDTK
-93 VNTMLLKRQQVMSE
+93 VNGMLLKRQQIVSE

-114 VTAAGALAV
+114 VTAAGALAL
-123 KATTTYAGEETLV
+123 KTTATYAGEEALV

-162 RESSQ
+162 KESSQ
-167 SVTELLKA
+167 SVVELLKA

-260 FEKRG
+260 FQKRG

-281 ARLTMRNKEDVVSG
+281 ARLTMRDKGDVVSG

-403 QTIKNQGDPNYL
+403 QVIKNQGDPNYL
-415 NMAYDQKADTLGVQ
+415 NMAYNQKADALGVQ
-429 GKQLKNE
+429 GRQLKND

-447 LAPVVRENIDLLKGW
+447 LAPVVRENIVLLKGW
-462 LTTATDWVKNNQA
+462 LSTATEWVKNNQP
-475 LVQHYARLAVTA
+475 LIQHYARLAVTA

-502 LVYSSTLG
+502 LVYNSTLG
-510 WVFGLVRG
+510 WLFGLVRG
-518 WWRGIS
+518 GWRGVA

-532 YRTLGKSSSML
+532 YRTLGKSSSLL

-566 LTSRLATGAG
+566 L
-576 RLGRALGGKLMLG
+576 
-589 AVKAGGGLKSLWGK
+589 
-603 MRGLGPLAS
+603 AS
-612 RLATGAGR
+612 RLATGAGH

-670 GPIKGF
+670 EPIKGF

-682 GIENIGTQIWSS
+682 GIENTGTQIWSS

-718 ELIINWSPLG
+718 ELILNWSPLG

-777 FSNGLKN
+777 FSNGVKN
-784 IFTSENKI
+784 IFAGENKI
-792 QSPSRVFMGYGG
+792 KSPSRVFMGYGG
-804 YIVEGLQLGLN
+804 YIVEGLQLGIN

-850 IPRGATAGGGESSP
+850 IPRGATAGAGESSP

-872 SVHIKESMPG
+872 AVHIKEATPG
-882 TLTTDM
+882 TSTTDM

-898 ELERLLDEIMRR
+898 ELERLLDEIVRR
-910 KERRSFDA
+910 KQRRSFDA

>member
-31 GKLTDTTSRLKTRQD
+31 SKLTDTTSRLKNRQD

-71 SVGDSLKRVEYQHTR
+71 SVGDSLKRVEYQQTR

-114 VTAAGALAV
+114 VTAAGALAL
-123 KATTTYAGEETLV
+123 KATATYAGEETLV

-167 SVTELLKA
+167 SVIELLKA

-180 DAGWNRKEAAKLND
+180 DLSWDRKDAARLSD

-222 YDNDKGTR
+222 YDNDKGVR
-230 HAFNLL
+230 HALNLM
-236 ADSGNRVGFEF
+236 ADAGNRVGFEF
-247 PDVAPAFGKLAES
+247 PDVAGSFNQIAES
-260 FEKRG
+260 FQRRG
-265 ITGDEAITEIM
+265 ITGDEAVTEIF
-276 SSLGA
+276 SALGT
-281 ARLTMRNKEDVVSG
+281 ARQTMRDKGETVSA
-295 LQGWMDTSDGRRMEH
+295 LQGWMNTSDGRQMTK
-310 RFDVMG
+310 RFDIMG
-316 VDYVRSRADYM
+316 VDYARSRADYM
-327 KGGMSDFEASLRV
+327 KGGMSDFEAGIRV

-345 EEVGNGKFMSK
+345 KELQGGEFMKKFS
-356 FTALNGNA
+356 ALEGDSD
-364 EAQGQL
+364 AQNQL
-370 IQSFGLGQIV
+370 MQAFGMGQIF
-380 SSPEQIKFINAMS
+380 SSPEQIKFINAM
-393 KNWGAYENNK
+393 NWSEYEKKK
-403 QTIKNQGDPNYL
+403 QTVKNQADPNYL

-502 LVYSSTLG
+502 LVYNSTLG
-510 WVFGLVRG
+510 WLFGLVRG
-518 WWRGIS
+518 GWRGVA

-532 YRTLGKSSSML
+532 YRTLGKSTSTL

-550 GGGFKKLWGKM
+550 GGGFKMLWGKM

-566 LTSRLATGAG
+566 L
-576 RLGRALGGKLMLG
+576 
-589 AVKAGGGLKSLWGK
+589 V
-603 MRGLGPLAS
+603 S

-620 LGRVLGGGLLRGLMV
+620 LGRVLGGGLLRGLM
-635 AGRAILFIGRALMM
+635 ATGRAVLFIGRALLM

-663 FLIYRYW
+663 YLIYRYW
-670 GPIKGF
+670 EPIKGF

-702 WQDIQTA
+702 WQEIQTA

-728 LFTKAFSGVMKWFGI
+728 LFYKAFAGVLSWFDI
-743 DLPGNFT
+743 DLPKNFT

-763 IEDTWK
+763 I
-769 SAKDKFKK
+769 KDKWNSVKDTFKDLTDGIK
-777 FSNGLKN
+777 GF
-784 IFTSENKI
+784 FTGEVRI

-804 YIVEGLQLGLN
+804 YIVEGLQLGIN

-834 DSLRS
+834 DGLRS

-872 SVHIKESMPG
+872 SVHIKEATPG
-882 TLTTDM
+882 TLTTDL

>member
-31 GKLTDTTSRLKTRQD
+31 SKLTDTTSRLKTRQD

-71 SVGDSLKRVEYQHTR
+71 SVGDSLKRVEYQQTR

-107 LRGLVGG
+107 LRGIVGG

-123 KATTTYAGEETLV
+123 KATATYAGEESLV

-167 SVTELLKA
+167 SVVELLKA

-345 EEVGNGKFMSK
+345 EEVGNGQFMSK
-356 FTALNGNA
+356 FSALNGDA
-364 EAQGQL
+364 AAQQQL

-403 QTIKNQGDPNYL
+403 KTIKNQADPNYL

-475 LVQHYARLAVTA
+475 LVQHYARLSVTA

-492 MVRGGWLISK
+492 LVRGGWLISK
-502 LVYSSTLG
+502 LAYNSTLG
-510 WVFGLVRG
+510 WLFGLVRG
-518 WWRGIS
+518 GWRGVA

-543 FNLTMKA
+543 FNLTMRT
-550 GGGFKKLWGKM
+550 GRGF
-561 RGLGP
+561 
-566 LTSRLATGAG
+566 
-576 RLGRALGGKLMLG
+576 
-589 AVKAGGGLKSLWGK
+589 KSLWGK

-620 LGRVLGGGLLRGLMV
+620 LGRVLGGGLLRGLMA
-635 AGRAILFIGRALMM
+635 AGRAVLFIGRALLM

-663 FLIYRYW
+663 YLIYRYW

-702 WQDIQTA
+702 WQEIQTA

-718 ELIINWSPLG
+718 ELILNWSPLG
-728 LFTKAFSGVMKWFGI
+728 LFTQVFSEVMSWFGV
-743 DLPGNFT
+743 DLPKNFT

-763 IEDTWK
+763 I
-769 SAKDKFKK
+769 KDKWNSVKDTFKDLTDGIK
-777 FSNGLKN
+777 GF
-784 IFTSENKI
+784 FTGEVRI

-804 YIVEGLQLGLN
+804 YIVEGLQLGIN

-872 SVHIKESMPG
+872 SVHIKEATPG
-882 TLTTDM
+882 TLTTDL

>member
-1 MSTSFSLGVVI
+1 MSASFSLGVVI

-17 GSFTSAMGTAQRTL
+17 SSFSSAMGSTQRTL
-31 GKLTDTTSRLKTRQD
+31 NKLTDTTSRLKTRQD

-53 RYGQIGSG
+53 RYGQIGAG
-61 IADRLRSSYD
+61 VADRLRGSYD
-71 SVGDSLKRVEYQHTR
+71 SVGNSLQRLHLQQEK
-86 LLKWDAK
+86 LLKWDTK
-93 VNTMLLKRQQVMSE
+93 VNGMLLKRQQIMSE

-114 VTAAGALAV
+114 VTAAGALAY
-123 KATTTYAGEETLV
+123 KATATYAGEESML
-136 RSTSQGA
+136 RSTSQGS
-143 RNYDRAE
+143 RNYSRSDE
-150 ERQLLAD
+150 KQLLDQMRVTSRD
-157 TRTAS
+157 TT
-162 RESSQ
+162 Q
-167 SVTELLKA
+167 TVTELLRGV
-175 TDDLV
+175 DDMV
-180 DAGWNRKEAAKLND
+180 DAGWDRKAAANLTD
-194 IIGKV
+194 IFGKV
-199 ATVYNMGTQDTA
+199 STVYDMGVQDTA

-260 FEKRG
+260 FQKRG

-370 IQSFGLGQIV
+370 IESFGLGQIV

-403 QTIKNQGDPNYL
+403 QVIKNQGDPNYL
-415 NMAYDQKADTLGVQ
+415 NMAYDQKTDALGEQ

-436 LSILSSTFGEA
+436 LGILSSTFGEV
-447 LAPVVRENIDLLKGW
+447 LAPVIRDNIDQLKTGIHMV
-462 LTTATDWVKNNQA
+462 TDWVTRNQELIRTYGGMA
-475 LVQHYARLAVTA
+475 IAA

-492 MVRGGWLISK
+492 MLRGGWLIGK
-502 LVYSSTLG
+502 LLYSGTLG
-510 WVFGLVRG
+510 WLFGLVRG
-518 WWRGIS
+518 GWRGVA

-532 YRTLGKSSSML
+532 YRTLGKSSSLL

-561 RGLGP
+561 RGMGP
-566 LTSRLATGAG
+566 WFSRLATGSG
-576 RLGRALGGKLMLG
+576 RLGRALGGGLLRG
-589 AVKAGGGLKSLWGK
+589 ARWAAKGALSL
-603 MRGLGPLAS
+603 A
-612 RLATGAGR
+612 
-620 LGRVLGGGLLRGLMV
+620 RVLSGGLLRGLMV

-649 NPIGLLITGIAVAA
+649 NPIGLIITGIAVAA
-663 FLIYRYW
+663 YLIYRYW
-670 GPIKGF
+670 EPISNWF
-676 FTRLWT
+676 QSLWSE
-682 GIENIGTQIWSS
+682 IK
-694 ITGFFTDR
+694 
-702 WQDIQTA
+702 TA
-709 FDGGLLGIG
+709 FDGGIVGIS

-728 LFTKAFSGVMKWFGI
+728 LFYKAFAGVLSWFDI
-743 DLPGNFT
+743 DLPKNFT
-750 DFGKNIIDGLTKG
+750 DFGKNIIDGLMKG
-763 IEDTWK
+763 I
-769 SAKDKFKK
+769 KDKWNAVKDTFKNLTDGIK
-777 FSNGLKN
+777 GF
-784 IFTSENKI
+784 FTDETEI
-792 QSPSRVFMGYGG
+792 HSPSRVFMGYGG
-804 YIVEGLQLGLN
+804 YIVEGLQLGIN

-872 SVHIKESMPG
+872 AVHIKEATPG
-882 TLTTDM
+882 TSTADM

-898 ELERLLDEIMRR
+898 ELERLLDEIIRR
-910 KERRSFDA
+910 KQRRSFDA

>member
-1 MSTSFSLGVVI
+1 MSASFSLGVVI

-17 GSFTSAMGTAQRTL
+17 SSFSSAMGSTQRTL
-31 GKLTDTTSRLKTRQD
+31 NKLTDTTSRLKTRQD

-53 RYGQIGSG
+53 RYGQIGAG
-61 IADRLRSSYD
+61 VADRLRGSYD
-71 SVGDSLKRVEYQHTR
+71 SVGNSLQRLHLQQEK
-86 LLKWDAK
+86 LLKWDTK
-93 VNTMLLKRQQVMSE
+93 VNGMLLKRQQIVSE

-114 VTAAGALAV
+114 VTAAGALAL
-123 KATTTYAGEETLV
+123 KTTATYAGEETLV

-150 ERQLLAD
+150 ERKLLAD

-162 RESSQ
+162 KESSQ
-167 SVTELLKA
+167 SVIELLKA

-180 DAGWNRKEAAKLND
+180 DAGMNRQDAAKLSD

-211 KVADVLTHNLG
+211 KVVDVLTHNLG
-222 YDNDKGTR
+222 YDNDQGVR
-230 HAFNLL
+230 HALNLM
-236 ADSGNRVGFEF
+236 ADAGNHVGFEF
-247 PDVAPAFGKLAES
+247 PDVAGSFSDLAGS
-260 FEKRG
+260 FQQRG
-265 ITGDEAITEIM
+265 ITGDEAVTEIF
-276 SSLGA
+276 SALGT
-281 ARLTMRNKEDVVSG
+281 ARQTMRDKGKTVSA
-295 LQGWMDTSDGRRMEH
+295 LQGWMDTSDGRQMAK
-310 RFDVMG
+310 RFDIMG
-316 VDYVRSRADYM
+316 VDYARSRADYM
-327 KGGMSDFEASLRV
+327 KDGMSDFEAGIRV

-345 EEVGNGKFMSK
+345 KELQGGEFMKKFSALEGNSDAQNQLMQAFGMS
-356 FTALNGNA
+356 
-364 EAQGQL
+364 
-370 IQSFGLGQIV
+370 QIF
-380 SSPEQIKFINAMS
+380 SSPEQIKFINAM
-393 KNWGAYENNK
+393 NWSEYEKKK
-403 QTIKNQGDPNYL
+403 QTVKNQGDPNYL

-429 GKQLKNE
+429 GRQLKND

-447 LAPVVRENIDLLKGW
+447 LAPVVRENIFLLKGW
-462 LTTATDWVKNNQA
+462 LSTATDWVKNNQA

-502 LVYSSTLG
+502 LAYNSTLG
-510 WVFGLVRG
+510 WLFGLIRG
-518 WWRGIS
+518 GWRGVA

-532 YRTLGKSSSML
+532 YRTLGKSSSLL

-550 GGGFKKLWGKM
+550 GGGFKK
-561 RGLGP
+561 
-566 LTSRLATGAG
+566 
-576 RLGRALGGKLMLG
+576 
-589 AVKAGGGLKSLWGK
+589 LWGK

-620 LGRVLGGGLLRGLMV
+620 LGRVLGGGLLRGLMA
-635 AGRAILFIGRALMM
+635 AGRAVLFIGRALLM

-663 FLIYRYW
+663 YLIYRYW
-670 GPIKGF
+670 EPIKGF

-718 ELIINWSPLG
+718 ELILNWSPLG
-728 LFTKAFSGVMKWFGI
+728 LFTQVFSEVMSWFGI
-743 DLPGNFT
+743 DLPKNFT
-750 DFGKNIIDGLTKG
+750 DFGKNIIDGLTDGIKNKWNSVKDTFKELTDGIKG
-763 IEDTWK
+763 
-769 SAKDKFKK
+769 F
-777 FSNGLKN
+777 
-784 IFTSENKI
+784 FTGEIRI

-804 YIVEGLQLGLN
+804 YIVEGLQLGIN
-815 NTAWKAEQAAKG
+815 NTAWKAQQAAKG

-850 IPRGATAGGGESSP
+850 IPRGATAGAGESSP

-872 SVHIKESMPG
+872 SVHIKEATPG
-882 TLTTDM
+882 TSTADA

-898 ELERLLDEIMRR
+898 ELERLLDEIIRR
-910 KERRSFDA
+910 KQRRSFDA

>member
-1 MSTSFSLGVVI
+1 MSASFSLGVVI

-17 GSFTSAMGTAQRTL
+17 SSFSSAMGSTQRTL
-31 GKLTDTTSRLKTRQD
+31 NKLTDTTSRLKTRQD

-53 RYGQIGSG
+53 RYGQIGAG
-61 IADRLRSSYD
+61 VADRLRGSYD
-71 SVGDSLKRVEYQHTR
+71 SVGNSMQRLHLQQEK
-86 LLKWDAK
+86 LLKWDTK
-93 VNTMLLKRQQVMSE
+93 VNGMLLKRQQIVSE

-114 VTAAGALAV
+114 VTAAGALAL
-123 KATTTYAGEETLV
+123 KTTATYAGEETLV

-150 ERQLLAD
+150 ERKLLAD

-162 RESSQ
+162 KESSQ
-167 SVTELLKA
+167 SVIELLKA

-180 DAGWNRKEAAKLND
+180 DAGMNRQDAAKLSD

-211 KVADVLTHNLG
+211 KVVDVLTHNLG
-222 YDNDKGTR
+222 YDNDQGVR
-230 HAFNLL
+230 HALNLM
-236 ADSGNRVGFEF
+236 ADAGNHVGFEF
-247 PDVAPAFGKLAES
+247 PDVAGSFSDLAGS
-260 FEKRG
+260 FQQRG
-265 ITGDEAITEIM
+265 ITGDEAVTEIF
-276 SSLGA
+276 SALGT
-281 ARLTMRNKEDVVSG
+281 ARQTMRDKGKTVSA
-295 LQGWMDTSDGRRMEH
+295 LQGWMDTSDGRQMAK
-310 RFDVMG
+310 RFDIMG
-316 VDYVRSRADYM
+316 VDYARSRADYM
-327 KGGMSDFEASLRV
+327 KDGMSDFEAGIRV

-345 EEVGNGKFMSK
+345 KELQGGEFMKKFSALEGNSDAQNQLMQAFGMS
-356 FTALNGNA
+356 
-364 EAQGQL
+364 
-370 IQSFGLGQIV
+370 QIF
-380 SSPEQIKFINAMS
+380 SSPEQIKFINAM
-393 KNWGAYENNK
+393 NWSEYEKKK
-403 QTIKNQGDPNYL
+403 QTVKNQGDPNYL

-429 GKQLKNE
+429 GRQLKND

-447 LAPVVRENIDLLKGW
+447 LAPVVRENISLLKDW
-462 LTTATDWVKNNQA
+462 LSTATEWVKNNQP
-475 LVQHYARLAVTA
+475 LIQHYARLAVTA

-502 LVYSSTLG
+502 LAYNSTLG
-510 WVFGLVRG
+510 WLFGLIRG
-518 WWRGIS
+518 GWRGVA

-532 YRTLGKSSSML
+532 YRTLGKSSSLL

-550 GGGFKKLWGKM
+550 GGGFKK
-561 RGLGP
+561 
-566 LTSRLATGAG
+566 
-576 RLGRALGGKLMLG
+576 
-589 AVKAGGGLKSLWGK
+589 LWGK

-620 LGRVLGGGLLRGLMV
+620 LGRVLGGGLLRGLMA
-635 AGRAILFIGRALMM
+635 AGRAVLFIGRALLM

-663 FLIYRYW
+663 YLIYRYW
-670 GPIKGF
+670 EPIKGF

-718 ELIINWSPLG
+718 ELILNWSPLG
-728 LFTKAFSGVMKWFGI
+728 LFTQVFSEVMSWFGI
-743 DLPGNFT
+743 DLPKNFT

-763 IEDTWK
+763 I
-769 SAKDKFKK
+769 KDKWNAVKDTFKNLTDGIK
-777 FSNGLKN
+777 GF
-784 IFTSENKI
+784 FTDETEI
-792 QSPSRVFMGYGG
+792 HSPSRVFMGYGG
-804 YIVEGLQLGLN
+804 YIVEGLQLGIN

-850 IPRGATAGGGESSP
+850 IPRGATAGAGESSP
-864 AIHLVYSP
+864 SIHLVYSP
-872 SVHIKESMPG
+872 VVHIKEATPG
-882 TLTTDM
+882 TSTADA

-898 ELERLLDEIMRR
+898 ELERLLDEIIRR
-910 KERRSFDA
+910 KQRRSFDA

>member
-31 GKLTDTTSRLKTRQD
+31 SKLTDTTSRLKTRQD

-71 SVGDSLKRVEYQHTR
+71 SVGDSLKRVEYQQTR

-107 LRGLVGG
+107 IRGLVGG

-167 SVTELLKA
+167 SVIELLKA

-180 DAGWNRKEAAKLND
+180 DLSWDRKDAARLSD

-222 YDNDKGTR
+222 YDNDKGVR
-230 HAFNLL
+230 HALNLM
-236 ADSGNRVGFEF
+236 ADAGNRVGFEF
-247 PDVAPAFGKLAES
+247 PDVAGSFNQIAES
-260 FEKRG
+260 FQRRG
-265 ITGDEAITEIM
+265 ITGDEAVTEIF
-276 SSLGA
+276 SALGT
-281 ARLTMRNKEDVVSG
+281 ARQTMRDKGETVSA
-295 LQGWMDTSDGRRMEH
+295 LQGWMDTSDGRQMAK
-310 RFDVMG
+310 RFDLMG
-316 VDYVRSRADYM
+316 VDYARSRADYM
-327 KGGMSDFEASLRV
+327 KSGMSDFESGIRV

-345 EEVGNGKFMSK
+345 KELQGGEFMKKFS
-356 FTALNGNA
+356 ALEGDSD
-364 EAQGQL
+364 AQNQL
-370 IQSFGLGQIV
+370 LQAFGMGQIF
-380 SSPEQIKFINAMS
+380 SSPEQIKFINAM
-393 KNWGAYENNK
+393 NWSEYENKK
-403 QTIKNQGDPNYL
+403 QTIKNQADPNYL

-436 LSILSSTFGEA
+436 LSILSSSFGEA
-447 LAPVVRENIDLLKGW
+447 LAPVVRENIDLLRGW

-502 LVYSSTLG
+502 LVYNSTLG
-510 WVFGLVRG
+510 WLFGLVRG
-518 WWRGIS
+518 GWRGVA

-566 LTSRLATGAG
+566 LTSRLTTGAG
-576 RLGRALGGKLMLG
+576 RL
-589 AVKAGGGLKSLWGK
+589 
-603 MRGLGPLAS
+603 AS
-612 RLATGAGR
+612 
-620 LGRVLGGGLLRGLMV
+620 VLGGGLLRGLMV

-649 NPIGLLITGIAVAA
+649 NPIGLLITGIAIAA
-663 FLIYRYW
+663 YLIYRYW
-670 GPIKGF
+670 EPISGWFKA
-676 FTRLWT
+676 
-682 GIENIGTQIWSS
+682 
-694 ITGFFTDR
+694 R
-702 WQDIQTA
+702 WEEIKTA
-709 FDGGLLGIG
+709 FSGGIG
-718 ELIINWSPLG
+718 GVCELILNWSPLG
-728 LFTKAFSGVMKWFGI
+728 LFYKAFAGVLSWFDI
-743 DLPGNFT
+743 DLPKNFT

-763 IEDTWK
+763 IKDKWK
-769 SAKDKFKK
+769 SVKDTFKDLTDGIK
-777 FSNGLKN
+777 GF
-784 IFTSENKI
+784 FTGEVRI

-804 YIVEGLQLGLN
+804 YIVEGLQLGIN
-815 NTAWKAEQAAKG
+815 NTAWKAQQAAKG

-834 DSLRS
+834 DGLRS

-850 IPRGATAGGGESSP
+850 IPRGVTAGGGESSP

-872 SVHIKESMPG
+872 SVHIKEATPG

-888 IKQALKENLP
+888 IKQALKDNLP

-910 KERRSFDA
+910 KARRSFDA

>member
-31 GKLTDTTSRLKTRQD
+31 NKLTDTTSRLKTHQD

-53 RYGQIGSG
+53 RYGQIGAG
-61 IADRLRSSYD
+61 VADRLRGSYD
-71 SVGDSLKRVEYQHTR
+71 SVGDSLKRVEYQQTR

-107 LRGLVGG
+107 LRGIVGG

-123 KATTTYAGEETLV
+123 KATATYAGEETLV

-260 FEKRG
+260 FQKRG

-345 EEVGNGKFMSK
+345 EEVGNGQFMSK

-502 LVYSSTLG
+502 LAYSSTLG
-510 WVFGLVRG
+510 WLFGLVRG
-518 WWRGIS
+518 GWRGVA

-543 FNLTMKA
+543 FNLTMRT
-550 GGGFKKLWGKM
+550 GRGFKM
-561 RGLGP
+561 
-566 LTSRLATGAG
+566 
-576 RLGRALGGKLMLG
+576 
-589 AVKAGGGLKSLWGK
+589 LWGK

-620 LGRVLGGGLLRGLMV
+620 LGRVLGGGLLRGLMA
-635 AGRAILFIGRALMM
+635 AGRAVLFI
-649 NPIGLLITGIAVAA
+649 
-663 FLIYRYW
+663 
-670 GPIKGF
+670 
-676 FTRLWT
+676 
-682 GIENIGTQIWSS
+682 
-694 ITGFFTDR
+694 
-702 WQDIQTA
+702 
-709 FDGGLLGIG
+709 
-718 ELIINWSPLG
+718 
-728 LFTKAFSGVMKWFGI
+728 
-743 DLPGNFT
+743 
-750 DFGKNIIDGLTKG
+750 
-763 IEDTWK
+763 
-769 SAKDKFKK
+769 
-777 FSNGLKN
+777 
-784 IFTSENKI
+784 
-792 QSPSRVFMGYGG
+792 PS
-804 YIVEGLQLGLN
+804 
-815 NTAWKAEQAAKG
+815 
-827 LAAKIMP
+827 
-834 DSLRS
+834 
-839 PRIPAVPFIAD
+839 
-850 IPRGATAGGGESSP
+850 
-864 AIHLVYSP
+864 
-872 SVHIKESMPG
+872 
-882 TLTTDM
+882 
-888 IKQALKENLP
+888 
-898 ELERLLDEIMRR
+898 
-910 KERRSFDA
+910 

>member
-31 GKLTDTTSRLKTRQD
+31 SKLTDTTSRLKTRQD

-53 RYGQIGSG
+53 RYGQIGAG
-61 IADRLRSSYD
+61 VADRLRGSYD
-71 SVGDSLKRVEYQHTR
+71 SVGNSLKRVEYQQTR

-107 LRGLVGG
+107 LRGIVGG

-123 KATTTYAGEETLV
+123 KATATYAGEESLV

-167 SVTELLKA
+167 SVIELLKA

-345 EEVGNGKFMSK
+345 EEVGNGQFMSK
-356 FTALNGNA
+356 FSALNGNA

-403 QTIKNQGDPNYL
+403 KTIKNQADPNYL

-462 LTTATDWVKNNQA
+462 LSTATDWVKNNQA
-475 LVQHYARLAVTA
+475 LVQHYARLTVTA

-502 LVYSSTLG
+502 LVYNSTLG
-510 WVFGLVRG
+510 WLFGLVRG
-518 WWRGIS
+518 GWRGVS
-524 TIVRLTHE
+524 TVVRLAHE
-532 YRTLGKSSSML
+532 YRTLGKSTSTL
-543 FNLTMKA
+543 FNLTMRT
-550 GGGFKKLWGKM
+550 GRGF
-561 RGLGP
+561 
-566 LTSRLATGAG
+566 
-576 RLGRALGGKLMLG
+576 
-589 AVKAGGGLKSLWGK
+589 KSLWGK

-620 LGRVLGGGLLRGLMV
+620 LGRVLGGGLLRGLMA
-635 AGRAILFIGRALMM
+635 AGRAVLFIGRALLM

-663 FLIYRYW
+663 YLIYRYW
-670 GPIKGF
+670 EPIKGF

-702 WQDIQTA
+702 WQEIQTA

-718 ELIINWSPLG
+718 ELILNWSPLG
-728 LFTKAFSGVMKWFGI
+728 LFTQVFSEVMSWFGV
-743 DLPGNFT
+743 DLPKNFT

-763 IEDTWK
+763 I
-769 SAKDKFKK
+769 KDKWNSVKDTFKNLTDGIK
-777 FSNGLKN
+777 GF
-784 IFTSENKI
+784 FTDETEI

-804 YIVEGLQLGLN
+804 YIVEGLQLGIN
-815 NTAWKAEQAAKG
+815 NTAWKAQQAAKG

-872 SVHIKESMPG
+872 AVHIKEATPG
-882 TLTTDM
+882 TLTTDL

>member
-31 GKLTDTTSRLKTRQD
+31 SKLTDTTSRLKTRQD

-61 IADRLRSSYD
+61 IADRLRGSYEA
-71 SVGDSLKRVEYQHTR
+71 VGDSLKRVEYQQTR

-107 LRGLVGG
+107 LRGIVGG

-123 KATTTYAGEETLV
+123 KATATYAGEESLV

-150 ERQLLAD
+150 ERQLLTD

-167 SVTELLKA
+167 SVVELLKA

-345 EEVGNGKFMSK
+345 EEVGNGQFMSK
-356 FTALNGNA
+356 FSALNGDA
-364 EAQGQL
+364 AAQQQL

-403 QTIKNQGDPNYL
+403 KTIKNQADPNYL

-475 LVQHYARLAVTA
+475 LVQYYARLAVTA

-502 LVYSSTLG
+502 LAYNSTLG
-510 WVFGLVRG
+510 WLFGLVRG
-518 WWRGIS
+518 GWRGVA

-566 LTSRLATGAG
+566 L
-576 RLGRALGGKLMLG
+576 
-589 AVKAGGGLKSLWGK
+589 
-603 MRGLGPLAS
+603 AS

-620 LGRVLGGGLLRGLMV
+620 LGRVLGGGLLRGLMA
-635 AGRAILFIGRALMM
+635 AGRAVLFIGRALLM

-663 FLIYRYW
+663 YLIYRYW

-702 WQDIQTA
+702 WQEIQTA

-728 LFTKAFSGVMKWFGI
+728 LFYKAFAGVLSWFDI
-743 DLPGNFT
+743 DLPKNFT

-763 IEDTWK
+763 I
-769 SAKDKFKK
+769 KDKWNSVKDTFKDLTDGIK
-777 FSNGLKN
+777 GF
-784 IFTSENKI
+784 FTDETEI
-792 QSPSRVFMGYGG
+792 HSPSRVFMGYGG
-804 YIVEGLQLGLN
+804 YIVEGLQLGIN
-815 NTAWKAEQAAKG
+815 NTAWKAQQAAKG

-872 SVHIKESMPG
+872 AVHIKEATPG
-882 TLTTDM
+882 TLTTDL

>member
-93 VNTMLLKRQQVMSE
+93 VNTMLLKRQQIMGE

-114 VTAAGALAV
+114 VTAAGALAY
-123 KATTTYAGEETLV
+123 KSTATYAGEEALV

-345 EEVGNGKFMSK
+345 EEVGNGQFMSK
-356 FTALNGNA
+356 FSALNGDA
-364 EAQGQL
+364 AAQQQL

-393 KNWGAYENNK
+393 KNWGVYENNK

-415 NMAYDQKADTLGVQ
+415 NMAYDQKSDALGVQ

-436 LSILSSTFGEA
+436 LSILSSTFGEV
-447 LAPVVRENIDLLKGW
+447 LAPVIRDNVDQLKTGIHMV
-462 LTTATDWVKNNQA
+462 TDWVTQNQVLIRTYGGMA
-475 LVQHYARLAVTA
+475 ITA

-492 MVRGGWLISK
+492 MLRGGWLIGK
-502 LVYSSTLG
+502 LFYSGTLG
-510 WVFGLVRG
+510 WIFGLVRG
-518 WWRGIS
+518 GLRGVA

-543 FNLTMKA
+543 FNLTMRT
-550 GGGFKKLWGKM
+550 GRGF
-561 RGLGP
+561 
-566 LTSRLATGAG
+566 
-576 RLGRALGGKLMLG
+576 
-589 AVKAGGGLKSLWGK
+589 KSLWGK

-649 NPIGLLITGIAVAA
+649 NPIGLLITGIAIAA
-663 FLIYRYW
+663 YLIYRYW
-670 GPIKGF
+670 EPISGWFKA
-676 FTRLWT
+676 
-682 GIENIGTQIWSS
+682 
-694 ITGFFTDR
+694 R
-702 WQDIQTA
+702 WEEIKTA
-709 FDGGLLGIG
+709 FSGGIG
-718 ELIINWSPLG
+718 GVCELIINWSPLG
-728 LFTKAFSGVMKWFGI
+728 LFYKAFAGVLSWFDI
-743 DLPGNFT
+743 DLPKNFT

-763 IEDTWK
+763 IKDKWK
-769 SAKDKFKK
+769 SVKDTFKELTDGIK
-777 FSNGLKN
+777 GF
-784 IFTSENKI
+784 FTGEVRI

-804 YIVEGLQLGLN
+804 YIVEGLQLGIN
-815 NTAWKAEQAAKG
+815 NTAWKAQQAAKG

-834 DSLRS
+834 DGLRS
-839 PRIPAVPFIAD
+839 PRIPAVPYIAD

-872 SVHIKESMPG
+872 SVHIKEATSG

>member
-17 GSFTSAMGTAQRTL
+17 GSFTSAMGAAQRTL
-31 GKLTDTTSRLKTRQD
+31 NKLTDTTSRLKTRQD

-53 RYGQIGSG
+53 RYGQIGAG
-61 IADRLRSSYD
+61 VADRLRGSYD
-71 SVGDSLKRVEYQHTR
+71 SVGNSLKRVEYQQTR
-86 LLKWDAK
+86 LLKWDTRINA
-93 VNTMLLKRQQVMSE
+93 MLLKRQRIVSE
-107 LRGLVGG
+107 LRGIVGG

-180 DAGWNRKEAAKLND
+180 DAGWNRKDAAKLND

-260 FEKRG
+260 FQKRG

-345 EEVGNGKFMSK
+345 EEVGNGQFMSK
-356 FTALNGNA
+356 FSALNGDA
-364 EAQGQL
+364 AAQQQL

-403 QTIKNQGDPNYL
+403 QTIKNQADPNYL

-492 MVRGGWLISK
+492 ILRGGWLISK
-502 LVYSSTLG
+502 LVFNSTFG
-510 WVFGLVRG
+510 WIFSLIRF
-518 WWRGIS
+518 WWRGVS
-524 TIVRLTHE
+524 TVVRLVHE
-532 YRTLGKSSSML
+532 YRSLGKSSSML

-550 GGGFKKLWGKM
+550 GGGFKK
-561 RGLGP
+561 
-566 LTSRLATGAG
+566 
-576 RLGRALGGKLMLG
+576 
-589 AVKAGGGLKSLWGK
+589 LWGK

-663 FLIYRYW
+663 YLIYRYW
-670 GPIKGF
+670 GPIKSF

-702 WQDIQTA
+702 WQEIQTA

-728 LFTKAFSGVMKWFGI
+728 LFYKAFAGVLSWFDI
-743 DLPGNFT
+743 DLPKNFT

-763 IEDTWK
+763 IKDKWK
-769 SAKDKFKK
+769 SVKDTFKDLTDGIK
-777 FSNGLKN
+777 GF
-784 IFTSENKI
+784 FTGEVRI

-804 YIVEGLQLGLN
+804 YIVEGLQLGIN

-834 DSLRS
+834 DGLRS

-872 SVHIKESMPG
+872 SVHIKEATPG
-882 TLTTDM
+882 TLTTDL

-910 KERRSFDA
+910 KARRSFDA

>member
-1 MSTSFSLGVVI
+1 MSASFSLGVVI

-17 GSFTSAMGTAQRTL
+17 SSFSSAMGSTQRTL
-31 GKLTDTTSRLKTRQD
+31 NKLTDTTSRLKTRQD

-53 RYGQIGSG
+53 RYGQIGAG
-61 IADRLRSSYD
+61 VADRLRGSYD
-71 SVGDSLKRVEYQHTR
+71 SVGNSLQRLHLQQEK

-93 VNTMLLKRQQVMSE
+93 VNGMLLKRQQIMSE

-123 KATTTYAGEETLV
+123 KATATYASEETLV

-150 ERQLLAD
+150 ERKLLAD

-162 RESSQ
+162 KESSQ
-167 SVTELLKA
+167 SVVDLLKA

-180 DAGWNRKEAAKLND
+180 DLSWNRQDAARLSD

-199 ATVYNMGTQDTA
+199 ATVYNMGAQDTA

-222 YDNDKGTR
+222 YDNDKGVR
-230 HAFNLL
+230 HALNLM
-236 ADSGNRVGFEF
+236 ADAGNRVGFEF
-247 PDVAPAFGKLAES
+247 PDVAGSFGDIAGS
-260 FEKRG
+260 FQQRG
-265 ITGDEAITEIM
+265 ITGDEAVSEIF
-276 SSLGA
+276 SALGT
-281 ARLTMRNKEDVVSG
+281 ARQTMRDKGKTVSA
-295 LQGWMDTSDGRRMEH
+295 LQGWMDTSDGRQMTK
-310 RFDVMG
+310 RFDIMG
-316 VDYVRSRADYM
+316 VDYARSRADYM
-327 KGGMSDFEASLRV
+327 KSGMSDFEAGIRV

-345 EEVGNGKFMSK
+345 KELQGGEFMKKFSALEGNSD
-356 FTALNGNA
+356 
-364 EAQGQL
+364 AQNQL
-370 IQSFGLGQIV
+370 IQAFGMSQIF
-380 SSPEQIKFINAMS
+380 SSPEQIKFINAM
-393 KNWGAYENNK
+393 NWSEYEK
-403 QTIKNQGDPNYL
+403 KKKTIKDQGDPNYL

-429 GKQLKNE
+429 GKQLKND

-447 LAPVVRENIDLLKGW
+447 LAPVIRENIDLLKGW
-462 LTTATDWVKNNQA
+462 LSTATDWVKNNQA

-502 LVYSSTLG
+502 LVYNSTLG
-510 WVFGLVRG
+510 WLFGLVRG
-518 WWRGIS
+518 GWRGVA

-561 RGLGP
+561 RGMGP
-566 LTSRLATGAG
+566 
-576 RLGRALGGKLMLG
+576 
-589 AVKAGGGLKSLWGK
+589 WF
-603 MRGLGPLAS
+603 S

-620 LGRVLGGGLLRGLMV
+620 LGRVLGGGLLRGLMA
-635 AGRAILFIGRALMM
+635 AGRAVLFIGRALLM

-663 FLIYRYW
+663 YLIYRYW
-670 GPIKGF
+670 EPIKGF

-718 ELIINWSPLG
+718 ELILNWSPLG

-763 IEDTWK
+763 I
-769 SAKDKFKK
+769 KDKWNAVKDTFKNLTDGIK
-777 FSNGLKN
+777 GF
-784 IFTSENKI
+784 FTDETEI
-792 QSPSRVFMGYGG
+792 HSPSRVFMGYGG
-804 YIVEGLQLGLN
+804 YIVEGLQLGIR
-815 NTAWKAEQAAKG
+815 NTAWKAEQAAKH
-827 LAAKIMP
+827 LAARVMP
-834 DSLRS
+834 GNQGFGI

-872 SVHIKESMPG
+872 AVHIKDATPG

-898 ELERLLDEIMRR
+898 ELERLLDEIIRR
-910 KERRSFDA
+910 KQRRSFDA

>member
-1 MSTSFSLGVVI
+1 MSASFSLGVVI

-17 GSFTSAMGTAQRTL
+17 SSFSSAMGSTQRTL
-31 GKLTDTTSRLKTRQD
+31 NKLTDTTSRLKTRQD
-46 ALSRASE
+46 TLSRASE
-53 RYGQIGSG
+53 RYGQIGAG
-61 IADRLRSSYD
+61 VADRLRGSYD
-71 SVGDSLKRVEYQHTR
+71 SVGNSLQRLHLQQEK

-93 VNTMLLKRQQVMSE
+93 VNGMLLKRQQIVSE

-114 VTAAGALAV
+114 VTAAGALAL
-123 KATTTYAGEETLV
+123 KTTATYAGEETLV

-150 ERQLLAD
+150 ERKLLAD

-162 RESSQ
+162 KESSQ
-167 SVTELLKA
+167 SVIELLKA

-180 DAGWNRKEAAKLND
+180 DAGMNRQDAAKLSD

-211 KVADVLTHNLG
+211 KVVDVLTHNLG
-222 YDNDKGTR
+222 YDNDQGVR
-230 HAFNLL
+230 HALNLM
-236 ADSGNRVGFEF
+236 ADAGNHVGFEF
-247 PDVAPAFGKLAES
+247 PDVAGSFSDLAGS
-260 FEKRG
+260 FQQRG
-265 ITGDEAITEIM
+265 ITGDEAVTEIF
-276 SSLGA
+276 SALGT
-281 ARLTMRNKEDVVSG
+281 ARQTMRDKGKTVSA
-295 LQGWMDTSDGRRMEH
+295 LQGWMDTSDGRQMAK
-310 RFDVMG
+310 RFDIMG
-316 VDYVRSRADYM
+316 VDYARSRADYM
-327 KGGMSDFEASLRV
+327 KDGMSDFEAGIRV

-345 EEVGNGKFMSK
+345 KELQGGEFMKKFSALEGNSDAQNQLMQAFGMS
-356 FTALNGNA
+356 
-364 EAQGQL
+364 
-370 IQSFGLGQIV
+370 QIF
-380 SSPEQIKFINAMS
+380 SSPEQIKFINAM
-393 KNWGAYENNK
+393 NWSEYEKKK
-403 QTIKNQGDPNYL
+403 QTVKNQGDPNYL

-429 GKQLKNE
+429 GRQLKND

-447 LAPVVRENIDLLKGW
+447 LAPVVRENISLLKDW
-462 LTTATDWVKNNQA
+462 LSTATEWVKNNQP
-475 LVQHYARLAVTA
+475 LIQHYARLAVTA

-502 LVYSSTLG
+502 LAYNSTLG
-510 WVFGLVRG
+510 WLFGLIRG
-518 WWRGIS
+518 GWRGVA

-532 YRTLGKSSSML
+532 YRTLGKSSSLL

-550 GGGFKKLWGKM
+550 GGGFKK
-561 RGLGP
+561 
-566 LTSRLATGAG
+566 
-576 RLGRALGGKLMLG
+576 
-589 AVKAGGGLKSLWGK
+589 LWGK

-620 LGRVLGGGLLRGLMV
+620 LGRVLGGGLLRGLMA
-635 AGRAILFIGRALMM
+635 AGRAVLFIGRALLM

-663 FLIYRYW
+663 YLIYRYW
-670 GPIKGF
+670 EPIKGF

-718 ELIINWSPLG
+718 ELILNWSPLG
-728 LFTKAFSGVMKWFGI
+728 LFTQVFSEVMSWFGI
-743 DLPGNFT
+743 DLPKNFT
-750 DFGKNIIDGLTKG
+750 DFGKNIIDGLTDGIKNKWNAVKDTFKELTDGIKG
-763 IEDTWK
+763 
-769 SAKDKFKK
+769 F
-777 FSNGLKN
+777 
-784 IFTSENKI
+784 FTGEIRI

-804 YIVEGLQLGLN
+804 YIVEGLQLGIN
-815 NTAWKAEQAAKG
+815 NTAWKAQQAAKG

-850 IPRGATAGGGESSP
+850 IPRGATAGAGESSP

-872 SVHIKESMPG
+872 AVHIKEATPG
-882 TLTTDM
+882 TSTADA

-898 ELERLLDEIMRR
+898 ELERLLDEIIRR
-910 KERRSFDA
+910 KQRRSFDA

>member
-1 MSTSFSLGVVI
+1 MSASFSLGVVI

-17 GSFTSAMGTAQRTL
+17 SSFSSAMGSTQRTL
-31 GKLTDTTSRLKTRQD
+31 NKLTDTTSRLKTRQD

-53 RYGQIGSG
+53 RYGQIGAG
-61 IADRLRSSYD
+61 VADRLRGSYD
-71 SVGDSLKRVEYQHTR
+71 SVGNSLQRLHLQQEK
-86 LLKWDAK
+86 LLKWDTK
-93 VNTMLLKRQQVMSE
+93 VNGMLLKRQQIVSE

-114 VTAAGALAV
+114 VTAAGALAL
-123 KATTTYAGEETLV
+123 KTTATYAGEETLV

-150 ERQLLAD
+150 ERKLLTD
-157 TRTAS
+157 TRAAS
-162 RESSQ
+162 KESSQ
-167 SVTELLKA
+167 SVIELLKA

-180 DAGWNRKEAAKLND
+180 DAGMNRQDAAKLSD

-211 KVADVLTHNLG
+211 KVVDVLTHNLG
-222 YDNDKGTR
+222 YDNDQGVR
-230 HAFNLL
+230 HALNLM
-236 ADSGNRVGFEF
+236 ADAGNHVGFEF
-247 PDVAPAFGKLAES
+247 PDVAGSFSDLAGS
-260 FEKRG
+260 FQQRG
-265 ITGDEAITEIM
+265 ITGDEAVTEIF
-276 SSLGA
+276 SALGT
-281 ARLTMRNKEDVVSG
+281 ARQTMRDKGKTVSA
-295 LQGWMDTSDGRRMEH
+295 LQGWMDTSDGRQMAK
-310 RFDVMG
+310 RFDIMG
-316 VDYVRSRADYM
+316 VDYARSRADYM
-327 KGGMSDFEASLRV
+327 KDGMSDFEAGIRV

-345 EEVGNGKFMSK
+345 KELQGGEFMKKFSALEGNSDAQNQLMQAFGMS
-356 FTALNGNA
+356 
-364 EAQGQL
+364 
-370 IQSFGLGQIV
+370 QIF
-380 SSPEQIKFINAMS
+380 SSPEQIKFINAM
-393 KNWGAYENNK
+393 NWSEYEKKK
-403 QTIKNQGDPNYL
+403 QTVKNQGDPNYL

-429 GKQLKNE
+429 GRQLKND

-447 LAPVVRENIDLLKGW
+447 LAPVVRENISLLKDW
-462 LTTATDWVKNNQA
+462 LSTATEWVKNNQP
-475 LVQHYARLAVTA
+475 LIQHYARLAVTA

-502 LVYSSTLG
+502 LVYNSTLG
-510 WVFGLVRG
+510 WLFGLVRG
-518 WWRGIS
+518 GWRGVA

-532 YRTLGKSSSML
+532 YRTLGKSSSLL

-550 GGGFKKLWGKM
+550 GGGFKK
-561 RGLGP
+561 
-566 LTSRLATGAG
+566 
-576 RLGRALGGKLMLG
+576 
-589 AVKAGGGLKSLWGK
+589 LWGK

-620 LGRVLGGGLLRGLMV
+620 LGRVLGGGLLRGLMA
-635 AGRAILFIGRALMM
+635 AGRAVLFIGRALLM

-663 FLIYRYW
+663 YLIYRYW
-670 GPIKGF
+670 EPIKGF

-718 ELIINWSPLG
+718 ELILNWSPLG
-728 LFTKAFSGVMKWFGI
+728 LFTQVFSEVMSWFGI
-743 DLPGNFT
+743 DLPKNFT
-750 DFGKNIIDGLTKG
+750 DFGKNIIDGLTDGIKNKWNSVKDTFKELTDDIKG
-763 IEDTWK
+763 
-769 SAKDKFKK
+769 F
-777 FSNGLKN
+777 
-784 IFTSENKI
+784 FTSETEI
-792 QSPSRVFMGYGG
+792 HSPSRVFMGYGG
-804 YIVEGLQLGLN
+804 YIVEGLQLGIN

-850 IPRGATAGGGESSP
+850 IPRGATAGAGESSP

-872 SVHIKESMPG
+872 SVHIKEAMPG
-882 TLTTDM
+882 TSTADA

-898 ELERLLDEIMRR
+898 ELERLLDEIIRR
-910 KERRSFDA
+910 KQRRSFDA

>member
-31 GKLTDTTSRLKTRQD
+31 SKLTDTTSRLKTRQD

-61 IADRLRSSYD
+61 IADRLRGSYEA
-71 SVGDSLKRVEYQHTR
+71 VGDSLKRVEYQQTR

-114 VTAAGALAV
+114 VTAAGALAL
-123 KATTTYAGEETLV
+123 KATATYAGEETLV

-167 SVTELLKA
+167 SVIELLKA

-180 DAGWNRKEAAKLND
+180 DLSWNRKDAARLND

-211 KVADVLTHNLG
+211 KVADVLVHNLG
-222 YDNDKGTR
+222 YDNDKGVR
-230 HAFNLL
+230 HALNLM
-236 ADSGNRVGFEF
+236 ADAGNRVGFEF
-247 PDVAPAFGKLAES
+247 PDVAGSFNQIAES
-260 FEKRG
+260 FQRRG
-265 ITGDEAITEIM
+265 ITGDEAVTEIF
-276 SSLGA
+276 SALGT
-281 ARLTMRNKEDVVSG
+281 ARQTMRDKGETVSA
-295 LQGWMDTSDGRRMEH
+295 LQGWMNTSDGRQMAK
-310 RFDVMG
+310 RFDIMG
-316 VDYVRSRADYM
+316 VDYARSRADYM
-327 KGGMSDFEASLRV
+327 KGGMSDFEAGIRV

-345 EEVGNGKFMSK
+345 KELQGGEFMKKFS
-356 FTALNGNA
+356 ALEGDSD
-364 EAQGQL
+364 AQNQL
-370 IQSFGLGQIV
+370 MQAFGMGQIF
-380 SSPEQIKFINAMS
+380 SSPEQIKFINAM
-393 KNWGAYENNK
+393 NWSEYEKKK
-403 QTIKNQGDPNYL
+403 QTVKNQADPNYL

-475 LVQHYARLAVTA
+475 LVQHYARLSVTA

-492 MVRGGWLISK
+492 LVRGGWLISK
-502 LVYSSTLG
+502 LAYNSTLG
-510 WVFGLVRG
+510 WLFGLVRG
-518 WWRGIS
+518 GWRGVA

-566 LTSRLATGAG
+566 L
-576 RLGRALGGKLMLG
+576 
-589 AVKAGGGLKSLWGK
+589 
-603 MRGLGPLAS
+603 AS
-612 RLATGAGR
+612 RLATDAGR
-620 LGRVLGGGLLRGLMV
+620 LGRVLGGGLQRGLMA
-635 AGRAILFIGRALMM
+635 AGRAVLFIGRALLM

-663 FLIYRYW
+663 YLIYRYW

-702 WQDIQTA
+702 WQEIQTA

-718 ELIINWSPLG
+718 ELILNWSPLG
-728 LFTKAFSGVMKWFGI
+728 LFTQVFSEVMSWFGV
-743 DLPGNFT
+743 DLPKDFT

-763 IEDTWK
+763 IKDKWK
-769 SAKDKFKK
+769 SVKDTFKDLTDGIK
-777 FSNGLKN
+777 GF
-784 IFTSENKI
+784 FTGEVRI

-804 YIVEGLQLGLN
+804 YIVEGLQLGIN
-815 NTAWKAEQAAKG
+815 NTAWKAQQAAKG

-834 DSLRS
+834 DGLRS

-872 SVHIKESMPG
+872 AVHIKEATPG

>member
-1 MSTSFSLGVVI
+1 
-12 GAAVS
+12 
-17 GSFTSAMGTAQRTL
+17 
-31 GKLTDTTSRLKTRQD
+31 
-46 ALSRASE
+46 
-53 RYGQIGSG
+53 
-61 IADRLRSSYD
+61 
-71 SVGDSLKRVEYQHTR
+71 
-86 LLKWDAK
+86 
-93 VNTMLLKRQQVMSE
+93 
-107 LRGLVGG
+107 
-114 VTAAGALAV
+114 
-123 KATTTYAGEETLV
+123 
-136 RSTSQGA
+136 
-143 RNYDRAE
+143 
-150 ERQLLAD
+150 
-157 TRTAS
+157 
-162 RESSQ
+162 
-167 SVTELLKA
+167 
-175 TDDLV
+175 
-180 DAGWNRKEAAKLND
+180 
-194 IIGKV
+194 
-199 ATVYNMGTQDTA
+199 
-211 KVADVLTHNLG
+211 VADVLTHNLG

-345 EEVGNGKFMSK
+345 EEVGNGQFMSK
-356 FTALNGNA
+356 FSALNDDA
-364 EAQGQL
+364 AAQQQL

-502 LVYSSTLG
+502 LVYNSTLG
-510 WVFGLVRG
+510 WLFGLVRG
-518 WWRGIS
+518 GWRGVA

-566 LTSRLATGAG
+566 L
-576 RLGRALGGKLMLG
+576 
-589 AVKAGGGLKSLWGK
+589 
-603 MRGLGPLAS
+603 AS

-620 LGRVLGGGLLRGLMV
+620 LGRVLGGGLLRGLMA
-635 AGRAILFIGRALMM
+635 AGRAVLFIGRALLM

-663 FLIYRYW
+663 YLIYRYW

-702 WQDIQTA
+702 WQEIQTA

-718 ELIINWSPLG
+718 ELILNWSPLG
-728 LFTKAFSGVMKWFGI
+728 LFTQVFSEVMSWFGV
-743 DLPGNFT
+743 DLPKDFT

-763 IEDTWK
+763 I
-769 SAKDKFKK
+769 KDKWNSVKDTFKNLTDGIK
-777 FSNGLKN
+777 GF
-784 IFTSENKI
+784 FTGEVRI

-804 YIVEGLQLGLN
+804 YIVEGLQLGIN

-872 SVHIKESMPG
+872 SVHIKEATPG
-882 TLTTDM
+882 TLTTDL

>member
-17 GSFTSAMGTAQRTL
+17 GSFTSAMGAAQRTL
-31 GKLTDTTSRLKTRQD
+31 NKLTDTTSRLKTRQD

-71 SVGDSLKRVEYQHTR
+71 SVGDSLKRVEYQQTR

-107 LRGLVGG
+107 LRGIVGG

-180 DAGWNRKEAAKLND
+180 DAGWNRKDAAKLND

-260 FEKRG
+260 FQKRG

-345 EEVGNGKFMSK
+345 EEVGNGQFMSK
-356 FTALNGNA
+356 FSALNGDA
-364 EAQGQL
+364 AAQQQL

-462 LTTATDWVKNNQA
+462 LTTATDWVRNNQA

-502 LVYSSTLG
+502 LVYNSTLG
-510 WVFGLVRG
+510 WLFGLVRG
-518 WWRGIS
+518 GLRGVT

-532 YRTLGKSSSML
+532 YRTLGKSTSTL

-550 GGGFKKLWGKM
+550 GGGFKK
-561 RGLGP
+561 
-566 LTSRLATGAG
+566 
-576 RLGRALGGKLMLG
+576 
-589 AVKAGGGLKSLWGK
+589 LWGK

-620 LGRVLGGGLLRGLMV
+620 LGRVLGGGLLRGLMA
-635 AGRAILFIGRALMM
+635 AGRAVLFIGRALLM

-663 FLIYRYW
+663 YLIYRYW

-702 WQDIQTA
+702 WQEIQTA
-709 FDGGLLGIG
+709 FDGGLSGIG

-728 LFTKAFSGVMKWFGI
+728 LFYKAFAGVLSWFDI
-743 DLPGNFT
+743 DLPKNFT

-763 IEDTWK
+763 IKDKWK
-769 SAKDKFKK
+769 SVKDTFKDLTD
-777 FSNGLKN
+777 GIKN
-784 IFTSENKI
+784 FFTGETEI
-792 QSPSRVFMGYGG
+792 HSPSRVFMGYGG
-804 YIVEGLQLGLN
+804 YIVEGLQLGIN
-815 NTAWKAEQAAKG
+815 NTAWKAQQAAKG

-834 DSLRS
+834 DGLRS

-872 SVHIKESMPG
+872 AVHIKEATPG

-898 ELERLLDEIMRR
+898 EFERLLDEIMRR
-910 KERRSFDA
+910 KARRSFDA

>member
-31 GKLTDTTSRLKTRQD
+31 SKLTDTTSRLKTRQD

-71 SVGDSLKRVEYQHTR
+71 SVGDSLKRVEYQQTR

-114 VTAAGALAV
+114 VTAAGALAY
-123 KATTTYAGEETLV
+123 KSTATYAGEEALV
-136 RSTSQGA
+136 RSTSQGS
-143 RNYDRAE
+143 RNYSRSDE
-150 ERQLLAD
+150 KQLLD
-157 TRTAS
+157 QMRVTS
-162 RESSQ
+162 RQ
-167 SVTELLKA
+167 TTQTVTDLLHGV
-175 TDDLV
+175 DDMV
-180 DAGWNRKEAAKLND
+180 DAGWNRKAAADLTD

-199 ATVYNMGTQDTA
+199 STVYNMGVQDTA
-211 KVADVLTHNLG
+211 KVADVLVHNLG
-222 YDNDKGTR
+222 YDTGDGTR
-230 HAFNLL
+230 QAFNLL

-260 FEKRG
+260 FQKRG

-295 LQGWMDTSDGRRMEH
+295 LQGWMDTSDGRRMEN
-310 RFDVMG
+310 RFDIMG

-345 EEVGNGKFMSK
+345 EEVGGGKFMSK

-380 SSPEQIKFINAMS
+380 TSPEQIKFINAMS

-403 QTIKNQGDPNYL
+403 KTIKNQGDPNYI
-415 NMAYDQKADTLGVQ
+415 NMAYDQKTDALGEQ

-436 LSILSSTFGEA
+436 LSILSSTFGEV
-447 LAPVVRENIDLLKGW
+447 LAPVIRDNIDQLKTGIHMV
-462 LTTATDWVKNNQA
+462 TDWVTQNQVLIRTYGGMA
-475 LVQHYARLAVTA
+475 ITA

-492 MVRGGWLISK
+492 MLRGGWLIGK
-502 LVYSSTLG
+502 LFYSGTLG
-510 WVFGLVRG
+510 WIFGLVRG
-518 WWRGIS
+518 GLRGVA

-532 YRTLGKSSSML
+532 YRTLGKSTSTL

-550 GGGFKKLWGKM
+550 GGGFKM
-561 RGLGP
+561 
-566 LTSRLATGAG
+566 
-576 RLGRALGGKLMLG
+576 
-589 AVKAGGGLKSLWGK
+589 LWGK

-620 LGRVLGGGLLRGLMV
+620 LARVLGGGLLRGLMA
-635 AGRAILFIGRALMM
+635 AGRAVLFIGRALLM

-663 FLIYRYW
+663 YLIYRYW

-702 WQDIQTA
+702 WQEIQTA

-718 ELIINWSPLG
+718 ELILNWSPLG

-804 YIVEGLQLGLN
+804 YIVEGLQLGIN

-834 DSLRS
+834 DGLRS

-872 SVHIKESMPG
+872 AVHIKEATPG
-882 TLTTDM
+882 TLTTDL

-910 KERRSFDA
+910 KARRSFDA

>member
-1 MSTSFSLGVVI
+1 MSASFSLGVVI

-17 GSFTSAMGTAQRTL
+17 SSFSSVMGSTQRTL
-31 GKLTDTTSRLKTRQD
+31 NKLTDTTSRLKTRQD

-53 RYGQIGSG
+53 RYGQIGAG
-61 IADRLRSSYD
+61 VADRLRGSYD
-71 SVGDSLKRVEYQHTR
+71 SVGNSLQRLHLQQEK

-93 VNTMLLKRQQVMSE
+93 VNGMLLKRQQIMSE

-123 KATTTYAGEETLV
+123 KATATYAGEETLV

-150 ERQLLAD
+150 ERKLLAD

-162 RESSQ
+162 KESSQ
-167 SVTELLKA
+167 SVVDLLRA

-180 DAGWNRKEAAKLND
+180 DAGWNREEAAKLND

-222 YDNDKGTR
+222 YDNDKGVR
-230 HAFNLL
+230 HALNLM
-236 ADSGNRVGFEF
+236 ADAGNHVGFEF
-247 PDVAPAFGKLAES
+247 PDVAGS
-260 FEKRG
+260 FSDIAGSFQQRG
-265 ITGDEAITEIM
+265 ITGDEAVTEIF
-276 SSLGA
+276 SALGT
-281 ARLTMRNKEDVVSG
+281 ARQTMRDKGKTVSA
-295 LQGWMDTSDGRRMEH
+295 LQGWMNTSDGRQMTK
-310 RFDVMG
+310 RFDIMG
-316 VDYVRSRADYM
+316 VDYARSRADYM
-327 KGGMSDFEASLRV
+327 KSGMSDFEAGIRV

-345 EEVGNGKFMSK
+345 KELQGGEFMKKFSALEGNSD
-356 FTALNGNA
+356 
-364 EAQGQL
+364 AQNQL
-370 IQSFGLGQIV
+370 IQAFGMSQIF
-380 SSPEQIKFINAMS
+380 SSPEQIKFINAM
-393 KNWGAYENNK
+393 NWSEYEK
-403 QTIKNQGDPNYL
+403 KKKTVKDQGDPNYL

-429 GKQLKNE
+429 GKQLKND

-462 LTTATDWVKNNQA
+462 LSTATDWVKNNQA

-502 LVYSSTLG
+502 LVYNSTLG
-510 WVFGLVRG
+510 WLFGLVRG
-518 WWRGIS
+518 GWRGVA

-532 YRTLGKSSSML
+532 YRTLGKSSSVL

-561 RGLGP
+561 RGMGP
-566 LTSRLATGAG
+566 
-576 RLGRALGGKLMLG
+576 
-589 AVKAGGGLKSLWGK
+589 WF
-603 MRGLGPLAS
+603 S

-620 LGRVLGGGLLRGLMV
+620 LGRVLGGGLLRGLMA
-635 AGRAILFIGRALMM
+635 AGRAVLFIGRALML
-649 NPIGLLITGIAVAA
+649 NPIGLLITGVAIAAY
-663 FLIYRYW
+663 LIYRYW
-670 GPIKGF
+670 DPISNWFKS
-676 FTRLWT
+676 LWS
-682 GIENIGTQIWSS
+682 E
-694 ITGFFTDR
+694 
-702 WQDIQTA
+702 IQTA
-709 FDGGLLGIG
+709 FDGGIVGIS

-728 LFTKAFSGVMKWFGI
+728 LFYKAFAGVLSWFDI
-743 DLPGNFT
+743 ELPKNFT

-763 IEDTWK
+763 I
-769 SAKDKFKK
+769 KDKWNAVKDTFKNLTDGIK
-777 FSNGLKN
+777 GF
-784 IFTSENKI
+784 FTDETEI
-792 QSPSRVFMGYGG
+792 HSPSRVFMGYGG
-804 YIVEGLQLGLN
+804 YIVEGLQLGIR
-815 NTAWKAEQAAKG
+815 NTAWKAEQAAKH
-827 LAAKIMP
+827 LAARVMP
-834 DSLRS
+834 GNQGFGI

-872 SVHIKESMPG
+872 AVHIKDATPG

-898 ELERLLDEIMRR
+898 ELERLLDEIIRR
-910 KERRSFDA
+910 KQRRSFDA